1 MKNITP
7 ALLCLLFSVYSF
19 GQCDYTLKMMD
30 SVGDGW
36 TGNTMDVLVDGVVVL
51 DDVTLANG
59 SEELV
64 TFPVT
69 TDAEVTTLWNGGG
82 SFASD
87 ASYEILDSD
96 GTVVATGNY
105 VANVSS
111 GQCIAFCLVLEYCDS
126 VPSSNDDQ
134 GITQIILASTTF
146 ISGGDITYEDFTSP
160 TVDVAQAI
168 QTNLQITFA
177 TGYTYNTN
185 IWIDF
190 NNDSTFD
197 NATELVYVGES
208 TNANPTTLDASF
220 TIPNGTTNGVYN
232 MRIGTADSG
241 QSTPDPC
248 YNGSWGVTADM
259 TINVT
264 APPSCVPP
272 TDLAV
277 ALNSSDSATV
287 SWTTGGSETTW
298 EYVLQPQG
306 TGTPTAAGTSTSSNP
321 LALSGLSPF
330 TNYEVYLRADCGSSD
345 FSAWTGPV
353 NFYTGYCESIPS
365 SNDDQGITQ
374 IVLGSSTFTSGGDL
388 TYEDFTSPTVDV
400 SQAVQTNLQITFATG
415 YTYDANVWI
424 DFNND
429 LVFDNSTELLFSG
442 QSTNANPTTLDASFT
457 IPNGTANGLYN
468 MRIGTAWLGQ
478 NPPDPCYN
486 GSYGVTAD
494 MTINVTDPPSCIPP
508 SDLAVA
514 LNTSDSATV
523 SWTVGGTE
531 TAWEYVL
538 QPQGTGAPTTAGTPI
553 TENPLTISGLNSG
566 TAYEVFIRAD
576 CGAGD
581 FSPWT
586 GPVNFETG
594 PACGDIIYDSGGAS
608 GDYSNNELITTTVF
622 PDNPGDVVTFTFL
635 NFATESCCDGITV
648 YNGPDSSY
656 DPVDDEFRGT
666 EIPDPITSTD
676 PSGALTF
683 VFDSDGSVTSSGYE
697 ILISCGPPPTCLV
710 PTNLT
715 ATLNA
720 LGTTVNLSWNANNGE
735 TQWEYVLQPQGTG
748 IPTTAG
754 TPITT
759 NPLTISDLDWS
770 TDYEVYLRADCGA
783 GDFSSWT
790 SPAVFS
796 TPVQTNYTIDCD
808 AGEILDLN
816 YCYTSNDSTAWLF
829 TSSTA
834 FPIRIVFNSGNI
846 EAGFDD
852 ITIYD
857 GPDNTGTVLF
867 NNNDADIHDLT
878 GLEFQSTSTSMYI
891 EVDTDGSVSC
901 ESSTTYNPW
910 DFSVSCATCVT
921 QTVDFS
927 INGICSPYY
936 EFYVDANISDM
947 GDASS
952 IELADNFGSIQTAT
966 TTGIISFG
974 PYAANEE
981 IVITTVNAN
990 DASCFVES
998 DLLTFICPPPPN
1010 ECSIVYAGEDSSLC
1024 ADDGATTTLTANYHI
1039 LGQDTSAY
1047 EITSV
1052 GNCEFPSFIGGTPT
1066 SVETDDEWS
1075 DVIDIG
1081 FDFCFFGGTYN
1092 QLLIGSN
1099 GVISFDLSNSNGYN
1113 GWSYDPADTLPNSS
1127 NSSLSDANIFGV
1139 AHDIDPSV
1147 GGEINYM
1154 ILGSSPQRQFVV
1166 NYTEVPHFSAACN
1179 NLTSTSQII
1188 LYESSN
1194 VIDVNIIDKPICT
1207 TWNDGLAVV
1216 GIQNMDD
1223 TIAYTPTNR
1232 NMGAWEASNES
1243 WRFSPSLG
1251 NPNYVFEWYDG
1262 SALVGTE
1269 QTITVS
1275 PETTTTYTA
1284 AITYALCTGGTAT
1297 VTDSVIIEVAQNP
1310 VPIAV
1315 EEQISLCDGEEEAV
1329 LEVYVDDTQQVPEDI
1344 VYSWSYND
1352 IVYVS
1357 EVSEVDGGNIL
1368 TLGDGEFD
1376 LLTGNYI
1383 VTAYN
1388 TVTECASDTVISINR
1403 GTSPELEDGTSFS
1416 KCADGEVELY
1426 VNITNDPNMDNTYV
1440 YDWSINGVLVSEGD
1454 NSGTFTHG
1462 EAYGYDSVTVNVT
1475 DIDSN
1480 CSSQTTI
1487 TINPFMNENC
1497 VDIPQGISPNGD
1509 GLNDCLV
1516 LDHLEAQEDI
1526 IKAEVYN
1533 RYGTKVFELNDY
1545 IDQWCG
1551 QDASDGNINSNGL
1564 LPVGTYFYVIQYASD
1579 REPTISW
1586 IYLNY

>member
-1 MKNITP
+1 
-7 ALLCLLFSVYSF
+7 
-19 GQCDYTLKMMD
+19 MD
-30 SVGDGW
+30 SFGDGW
-36 TGNTMDVLVDGVVVL
+36 NGNSIDVLVDGVVVL
-51 DDVTLANG
+51 DDATLADG
-59 SEELV
+59 SEALV
-64 TFPVT
+64 TFQVNT
-69 TDAEVTTLWNGGG
+69 GAEVTTIWNGGG
-82 SFASD
+82 SFASEI
-87 ASYEILDSD
+87 SYEILDND
-96 GTVVATGNY
+96 GNLAATGNSA
-105 VANVSS
+105 ANVVS
-111 GQCIAFCLVLEYCDS
+111 GQCIAVCPVISCSYTLNLLDSWGDGWNGNSIDVLVDGVEALDN
-126 VPSSNDDQ
+126 VTLADGAQ
-134 GITQIILASTTF
+134 GTETFAVSEGADVTTVWN
-146 ISGGDITYEDFTSP
+146 GGGSWANEITYEILDTDG
-160 TVDVAQAI
+160 TVVGSGNSTTDIISGTITAVCPSCPAPGGLQASLSSSTEAVI
-168 QTNLQITFA
+168 SWTDTGAAAGYEIVVQIA
-177 TGYTYNTN
+177 GTG
-185 IWIDF
+185 
-190 NNDSTFD
+190 
-197 NATELVYVGES
+197 V
-208 TNANPTTLDASF
+208 PTTA
-220 TIPNGTTNGVYN
+220 
-232 MRIGTADSG
+232 
-241 QSTPDPC
+241 
-248 YNGSWGVTADM
+248 
-259 TINVT
+259 
-264 APPSCVPP
+264 
-272 TDLAV
+272 
-277 ALNSSDSATV
+277 
-287 SWTTGGSETTW
+287 
-298 EYVLQPQG
+298 
-306 TGTPTAAGTSTSSNP
+306 GTPTSSNP
-321 LALSGLSPF
+321 LTLTGLSSG
-330 TNYEVYLRADCGSSD
+330 TTYEVYLRADCGTAVLSSW
-345 FSAWTGPV
+345 SSPV
-353 NFYTGYCESIPS
+353 NFTTSPACGDIIYDSGGSTGDYSNNELITTTIFPENPGDIVTFTFNSFNIENNWDFLTVYDGPDNTFTEIGVFTGATIP
-365 SNDDQGITQ
+365 DPI
-374 IVLGSSTFTSGGDL
+374 SSTDPSGAL
-388 TYEDFTSPTVDV
+388 TF
-400 SQAVQTNLQITFATG
+400 
-415 YTYDANVWI
+415 
-424 DFNND
+424 
-429 LVFDNSTELLFSG
+429 VFDSDGSVTYPGYEILTSCGPPPTCLAPTDLIAALSG
-442 QSTNANPTTLDASFT
+442 
-457 IPNGTANGLYN
+457 
-468 MRIGTAWLGQ
+468 
-478 NPPDPCYN
+478 
-486 GSYGVTAD
+486 
-494 MTINVTDPPSCIPP
+494 
-508 SDLAVA
+508 
-514 LNTSDSATV
+514 SDSAVV
-523 SWTVGGTE
+523 SWTAGESE

-538 QPQGTGAPTTAGTPI
+538 QPQGTGAPTTAGTPT
-553 TENPLTISGLNSG
+553 TENPLTISGLSSG

-581 FSPWT
+581 FSAWT
-586 GPVNFETG
+586 GPANFATG
-594 PACGDIIYDSGGAS
+594 PACGDTIYDSGGAA

-635 NFATESCCDGITV
+635 SFTTESCCDGITV
-648 YNGPDSSY
+648 YNGPDTSF

-683 VFDSDGSVTSSGYE
+683 VFDSDGSVTSAGYE

-720 LGTTVNLSWNANNGE
+720 LGTDVTISWDANNGE

-759 NPLTISDLDWS
+759 NPLTISDLEWS
-770 TDYEVYLRADCGA
+770 TDYEIYLRADCGE
-783 GDFSSWT
+783 GDFSAWT

-816 YCYTSNDSTAWLF
+816 YCYTSNDTTAWLF

-834 FPIRIVFNSGNI
+834 FPIRIIFNSGNI

-867 NNNDADIHDLT
+867 NNNDADIHDFT
-878 GLEFQSTSTSMYI
+878 GLEFQSTSTSMYV
-891 EVDTDGSVSC
+891 EVDSDGVISC
-901 ESSTTYNPW
+901 ESSTTYSPW

-947 GDASS
+947 GDATS
-952 IELADNFGSIQTAT
+952 IELADNFGTTQTAT

-981 IVITTVNAN
+981 IIITAVNAN

-1024 ADDGATTTLTANYHI
+1024 ADDDATTTLTASYHI

-1052 GNCEFPSFIGGTPT
+1052 NNCEFPSFLGGTPT

-1099 GVISFDLSNSNGYN
+1099 GVVSFDLSNANGYN
-1113 GWSYDPADTLPNSS
+1113 GWRYDPGDTLPNSS

-1147 GGEINYM
+1147 GGEINFM
-1154 ILGSSPQRQFVV
+1154 ILGSAPQRQFVV
-1166 NYTEVPHFSAACN
+1166 NYTAVPLFSGACN
-1179 NLTSTSQII
+1179 ELTSTSQII

-1194 VIDVNIIDKPICT
+1194 VIDVNIIDKPICP

-1251 NPNYVFEWYDG
+1251 NPNYLFEWYDG

-1284 AITYALCTGGTAT
+1284 AITYDLCTGGTAT

-1315 EEQISLCDGEEEAV
+1315 EEQIALCDGEEQAE
-1329 LEVYVDDTQQVPEDI
+1329 LEVYVDDAQQIPEDI

-1352 IVYVS
+1352 VVYVS

-1368 TLGDGEFD
+1368 TLGDGEFEI
-1376 LLTGNYI
+1376 LTGDYI

-1388 TVTECASDTVISINR
+1388 TVTECASDTVISITR

-1416 KCADGEVELY
+1416 KCADGEVDLY
-1426 VNITNDPNMDNTYV
+1426 VNITNDPNMDSTYV

-1454 NSGTFTHG
+1454 TAGTFTHG

-1480 CSSQTTI
+1480 CSSLTTI

>member
-1 MKNITP
+1 MKNITT

-19 GQCDYTLKMMD
+19 SQCDYTLKMMD
-30 SVGDGW
+30 SFGDGW
-36 TGNTMDVLVDGVVVL
+36 NGNSIDVLVDGVVVL
-51 DDVTLANG
+51 DDATLADG
-59 SEELV
+59 SEALV
-64 TFPVT
+64 TFQVNT
-69 TDAEVTTLWNGGG
+69 GAEVTTIWNGGG
-82 SFASD
+82 SFASEI
-87 ASYEILDSD
+87 SYEILDND
-96 GTVVATGNY
+96 GNLAATGNSA
-105 VANVSS
+105 ANVVS
-111 GQCIAFCLVLEYCDS
+111 GQCIAVCPVISCSYTLNLLDSWGDGWNGNSIDVLVDGVEALDNVTLADGS
-126 VPSSNDDQ
+126 Q
-134 GITQIILASTTF
+134 GTETFAVSEGADVTTVWNGGGSFAGEVSYEILDTDGIVVGSGNSTTDI
-146 ISGGDITYEDFTSP
+146 ISGTITAVCPSCPAPGGLQASLSSGTEAVISWTDTGAAAGYEI
-160 TVDVAQAI
+160 VV
-168 QTNLQITFA
+168 QIA
-177 TGYTYNTN
+177 GTG
-185 IWIDF
+185 
-190 NNDSTFD
+190 
-197 NATELVYVGES
+197 V
-208 TNANPTTLDASF
+208 PTTA
-220 TIPNGTTNGVYN
+220 
-232 MRIGTADSG
+232 
-241 QSTPDPC
+241 
-248 YNGSWGVTADM
+248 
-259 TINVT
+259 
-264 APPSCVPP
+264 
-272 TDLAV
+272 
-277 ALNSSDSATV
+277 
-287 SWTTGGSETTW
+287 
-298 EYVLQPQG
+298 
-306 TGTPTAAGTSTSSNP
+306 GTPTSSNP
-321 LALSGLSPF
+321 LTITGLSSG
-330 TNYEVYLRADCGSSD
+330 TSYEVYLRADCGTAVLSSW
-345 FSAWTGPV
+345 SSPV
-353 NFYTGYCESIPS
+353 NFTTSPACGDIIYDSGGSTGDY
-365 SNDDQGITQ
+365 SNNELITTTIFPENPGD
-374 IVLGSSTFTSGGDL
+374 IVTFTFNSFNIENNWDFLTVYDGPDNTFTEIGVFTGTTIPDPITSTDPSGAL
-388 TYEDFTSPTVDV
+388 TF
-400 SQAVQTNLQITFATG
+400 
-415 YTYDANVWI
+415 
-424 DFNND
+424 
-429 LVFDNSTELLFSG
+429 VFDSDGSVTYPGYEILTSCGPPPTCLAPTDLIAALSG
-442 QSTNANPTTLDASFT
+442 
-457 IPNGTANGLYN
+457 
-468 MRIGTAWLGQ
+468 
-478 NPPDPCYN
+478 
-486 GSYGVTAD
+486 
-494 MTINVTDPPSCIPP
+494 
-508 SDLAVA
+508 
-514 LNTSDSATV
+514 SDSAVV
-523 SWTVGGTE
+523 SWTAGESE
-531 TAWEYVL
+531 TVWEYVL
-538 QPQGTGAPTTAGTPI
+538 QPQGTGAPTTAGTP
-553 TENPLTISGLNSG
+553 TTDNPLTLSGLSSG

-581 FSPWT
+581 FSAWT
-586 GPVNFETG
+586 GPANFATG
-594 PACGDIIYDSGGAS
+594 PACGDTIYDSGGAA

-635 NFATESCCDGITV
+635 SFATESCCDGITV
-648 YNGPDSSY
+648 YNGPDTSF

-683 VFDSDGSVTSSGYE
+683 VFDSDGSVTSAGYE

-720 LGTTVNLSWNANNGE
+720 LGTSVSLSWNANNGE

-770 TDYEVYLRADCGA
+770 TDYEVYLRADCGE
-783 GDFSSWT
+783 GDFSTWT

-816 YCYTSNDSTAWLF
+816 YCYTSNDTTAWLF

-834 FPIRIVFNSGNI
+834 FPIRIIFNSGNI

-878 GLEFQSTSTSMYI
+878 GLEFQSTSTSMYM
-891 EVDTDGSVSC
+891 EVDSDGSVSC
-901 ESSTTYNPW
+901 ESSTTFSPW

-927 INGICSPYY
+927 INGVCSPYY

-947 GDASS
+947 GDATS
-952 IELADNFGSIQTAT
+952 IELADNFGATQTVT
-966 TTGIISFG
+966 TTGIVNFG
-974 PYAANEE
+974 PYAANDE
-981 IVITTVNAN
+981 IIITAVNAN

-1024 ADDGATTTLTANYHI
+1024 SDDDATTTLTASYHI

-1052 GNCEFPSFIGGTPT
+1052 NNCEFPSFLGGTPT

-1081 FDFCFFGGTYN
+1081 FEFCFFGGTYN

-1099 GVISFDLSNSNGYN
+1099 GVVSFDLSNANGYN
-1113 GWSYDPADTLPNSS
+1113 GWSYDPGDTLPNSS
-1127 NSSLSDANIFGV
+1127 NSSLSDGNIFGV

-1147 GGEINYM
+1147 GGEINFM
-1154 ILGSSPQRQFVV
+1154 ILGSAPQRQFVV
-1166 NYTEVPHFSAACN
+1166 NYTAVPLFSGACN
-1179 NLTSTSQII
+1179 ELTSTSQII

-1194 VIDVNIIDKPICT
+1194 VIDVNIIDKPICP

-1251 NPNYVFEWYDG
+1251 NPNYLFEWYDG
-1262 SALVGTE
+1262 TALVGTE

-1284 AITYALCTGGTAT
+1284 AITYELCTGGTAT

-1310 VPIAV
+1310 VPVAI
-1315 EEQISLCDGEEEAV
+1315 EEQIALCDGEEQAV
-1329 LEVYVDDTQQVPEDI
+1329 LEVYVDDAQQIPEDI

-1352 IVYVS
+1352 VVYVS

-1376 LLTGNYI
+1376 LLTGDYI

-1416 KCADGEVELY
+1416 KCADGEVDLY

-1454 NSGTFTHG
+1454 TAGTFTHG

>member
-1 MKNITP
+1 
-7 ALLCLLFSVYSF
+7 
-19 GQCDYTLKMMD
+19 MD
-30 SVGDGW
+30 SFGDGW
-36 TGNTMDVLVDGVVVL
+36 NGNSIDVLVDGVVVL
-51 DDVTLANG
+51 DDATLADG
-59 SEELV
+59 SEALV
-64 TFPVT
+64 TFQVNT
-69 TDAEVTTLWNGGG
+69 GAEVTTIWNGGG
-82 SFASD
+82 SFASEI
-87 ASYEILDSD
+87 SYEILDND
-96 GTVVATGNY
+96 GNLAATGNSA
-105 VANVSS
+105 ANVVS
-111 GQCIAFCLVLEYCDS
+111 GQCIAVCPVISCSYTLNLLDSWGDGWNGNSIDVLVDGVEALDNVTLADGS
-126 VPSSNDDQ
+126 Q
-134 GITQIILASTTF
+134 GTETFAVSEGADITTVWN
-146 ISGGDITYEDFTSP
+146 GGGSWANEITYEILDTDG
-160 TVDVAQAI
+160 TVVGSGNSTTDIISGTITAVCPSCPAPGGLQASLSSSTEAVI
-168 QTNLQITFA
+168 SWTDTGAAAGYEIVVQIA
-177 TGYTYNTN
+177 GTG
-185 IWIDF
+185 
-190 NNDSTFD
+190 
-197 NATELVYVGES
+197 V
-208 TNANPTTLDASF
+208 PTTA
-220 TIPNGTTNGVYN
+220 
-232 MRIGTADSG
+232 
-241 QSTPDPC
+241 
-248 YNGSWGVTADM
+248 
-259 TINVT
+259 
-264 APPSCVPP
+264 
-272 TDLAV
+272 
-277 ALNSSDSATV
+277 
-287 SWTTGGSETTW
+287 
-298 EYVLQPQG
+298 
-306 TGTPTAAGTSTSSNP
+306 GTPTSSNP
-321 LALSGLSPF
+321 LTLTGLSSG
-330 TNYEVYLRADCGSSD
+330 TTYEVYLRADCGTAVLSSW
-345 FSAWTGPV
+345 SSPV
-353 NFYTGYCESIPS
+353 NFTTSPACGDIIYDSGGSTGDYSNNELITTTIFPENPGDIVTFTFNSFNIENNWDFLTVYDGPDNTFTEIGVFTGTTIP
-365 SNDDQGITQ
+365 DPI
-374 IVLGSSTFTSGGDL
+374 SSTDPSGAL
-388 TYEDFTSPTVDV
+388 TF
-400 SQAVQTNLQITFATG
+400 
-415 YTYDANVWI
+415 
-424 DFNND
+424 
-429 LVFDNSTELLFSG
+429 VFDSDGSVTYPGYEILTSCGPPPTCLAPTDLIAALSG
-442 QSTNANPTTLDASFT
+442 
-457 IPNGTANGLYN
+457 
-468 MRIGTAWLGQ
+468 
-478 NPPDPCYN
+478 
-486 GSYGVTAD
+486 
-494 MTINVTDPPSCIPP
+494 
-508 SDLAVA
+508 
-514 LNTSDSATV
+514 SDSSVV
-523 SWTVGGTE
+523 SWTAGESE

-538 QPQGTGAPTTAGTPI
+538 QPQGTGAPTTAGTPT
-553 TENPLTISGLNSG
+553 TENPLTLSGLSSG

-576 CGAGD
+576 CGEGD
-581 FSPWT
+581 FSAWT
-586 GPVNFETG
+586 GPANFATG
-594 PACGDIIYDSGGAS
+594 PACGDTIYDSGGAA

-635 NFATESCCDGITV
+635 SFATESCCDGITV
-648 YNGPDSSY
+648 YNGPDTSF

-683 VFDSDGSVTSSGYE
+683 VFDSDGSVTSAGYE

-720 LGTTVNLSWNANNGE
+720 LGTTVTLSWDANNGE

-770 TDYEVYLRADCGA
+770 TDYEIYLRADCGE
-783 GDFSSWT
+783 GDLSAWT

-816 YCYTSNDSTAWLF
+816 YCYTSNDTTAWLF

-834 FPIRIVFNSGNI
+834 FPIRIIFNSGNI
-846 EAGFDD
+846 EGGFDD

-878 GLEFQSTSTSMYI
+878 GLEFQSTSTSMYM
-891 EVDTDGSVSC
+891 EVDSDGVISC
-901 ESSTTYNPW
+901 ESSTTYSPW

-927 INGICSPYY
+927 INGVCSPYY

-947 GDASS
+947 GDATS
-952 IELADNFGSIQTAT
+952 IELADNFGATQTAT
-966 TTGIISFG
+966 TTGVVNFG

-981 IVITTVNAN
+981 IIITAVNAN

-1024 ADDGATTTLTANYHI
+1024 ADDDATTTLTASYHI

-1052 GNCEFPSFIGGTPT
+1052 NNCEFPSFLGGTPT

-1099 GVISFDLSNSNGYN
+1099 GVVSFDLSNANGYN
-1113 GWSYDPADTLPNSS
+1113 GWSYDPGDTLPNSS

-1147 GGEINYM
+1147 GGEINFM
-1154 ILGSSPQRQFVV
+1154 ILGSAPQRQFVV
-1166 NYTEVPHFSAACN
+1166 NYTAVPLFSGACN
-1179 NLTSTSQII
+1179 ELTSTSQII

-1194 VIDVNIIDKPICT
+1194 VIDVNIIDKPICP

-1251 NPNYVFEWYDG
+1251 NPNYLFEWYDG

-1284 AITYALCTGGTAT
+1284 AITYDLCTGGTAT

-1310 VPIAV
+1310 VPVAV
-1315 EEQISLCDGEEEAV
+1315 EEQIALCDGEEQAV
-1329 LEVYVDDTQQVPEDI
+1329 LEVYVDDAQQIPEDI

-1352 IVYVS
+1352 VVYVS

-1368 TLGDGEFD
+1368 TLGDGEFEI
-1376 LLTGNYI
+1376 LTGDYI

-1388 TVTECASDTVISINR
+1388 TVTECASDTVISITR

-1416 KCADGEVELY
+1416 KCADGEVDLY

-1454 NSGTFTHG
+1454 TAGTFTHG

-1545 IDQWCG
+1545 VDQWCG

>member
-1 MKNITP
+1 
-7 ALLCLLFSVYSF
+7 
-19 GQCDYTLKMMD
+19 MD
-30 SVGDGW
+30 SFGDGW
-36 TGNTMDVLVDGVVVL
+36 NGNSIDVLVDGVVVL
-51 DDVTLANG
+51 DDTTLADG
-59 SEELV
+59 SEALV
-64 TFPVT
+64 TFQVNT
-69 TDAEVTTLWNGGG
+69 GAEVTTIWNGGG
-82 SFASD
+82 SFASEI
-87 ASYEILDSD
+87 SYEILDND
-96 GTVVATGNY
+96 GNLAATGNSA
-105 VANVSS
+105 ANVVS
-111 GQCIAFCLVLEYCDS
+111 GQCIAVCPVISCSYTLNLLDSWGDGWNGNSIDVLVDGVEALDNVTLADGS
-126 VPSSNDDQ
+126 Q
-134 GITQIILASTTF
+134 GTETFAVSEGADITTVWN
-146 ISGGDITYEDFTSP
+146 GGGSWANEITYEILDTDG
-160 TVDVAQAI
+160 TVVGSGNSTTDIISGTITAVCPSCPAPGGLQASLSSSTEAVI
-168 QTNLQITFA
+168 SWTDTGAAAGYEIVVQIA
-177 TGYTYNTN
+177 GTG
-185 IWIDF
+185 
-190 NNDSTFD
+190 
-197 NATELVYVGES
+197 V
-208 TNANPTTLDASF
+208 PTTA
-220 TIPNGTTNGVYN
+220 
-232 MRIGTADSG
+232 
-241 QSTPDPC
+241 
-248 YNGSWGVTADM
+248 
-259 TINVT
+259 
-264 APPSCVPP
+264 
-272 TDLAV
+272 
-277 ALNSSDSATV
+277 
-287 SWTTGGSETTW
+287 
-298 EYVLQPQG
+298 
-306 TGTPTAAGTSTSSNP
+306 GTPTSSNP
-321 LALSGLSPF
+321 LTLTGLSSG
-330 TNYEVYLRADCGSSD
+330 TTYEVYLRADCGTAVLSSW
-345 FSAWTGPV
+345 SSPV
-353 NFYTGYCESIPS
+353 NFTTSPACGDIIYDSGGSTGDYSNNELITTTIFPENPGDIVTFTFNSFNIENNWDFLTVYDGPDNTFTEIGVFTGTTIP
-365 SNDDQGITQ
+365 DPI
-374 IVLGSSTFTSGGDL
+374 SSTDPSGAL
-388 TYEDFTSPTVDV
+388 TF
-400 SQAVQTNLQITFATG
+400 
-415 YTYDANVWI
+415 
-424 DFNND
+424 
-429 LVFDNSTELLFSG
+429 VFDSDGSVTYPGYEILTSCGPPPTCLAPTDLIAALSG
-442 QSTNANPTTLDASFT
+442 
-457 IPNGTANGLYN
+457 
-468 MRIGTAWLGQ
+468 
-478 NPPDPCYN
+478 
-486 GSYGVTAD
+486 
-494 MTINVTDPPSCIPP
+494 
-508 SDLAVA
+508 
-514 LNTSDSATV
+514 SDSAVV
-523 SWTVGGTE
+523 SWTAGESE

-538 QPQGTGAPTTAGTPI
+538 QPQGTGAPTTAGTPT
-553 TENPLTISGLNSG
+553 TENPLTLSGLSSG

-576 CGAGD
+576 CGEGD
-581 FSPWT
+581 FSAWT
-586 GPVNFETG
+586 GPANFATG
-594 PACGDIIYDSGGAS
+594 PACGDTIYDSGGAA

-635 NFATESCCDGITV
+635 SFATESCCDGITV
-648 YNGPDSSY
+648 YNGPDTSF

-683 VFDSDGSVTSSGYE
+683 VFDSDGSVTSAGYE

-720 LGTTVNLSWNANNGE
+720 LGTTVTLSWDANNGE

-759 NPLTISDLDWS
+759 NPLTISDLEWS
-770 TDYEVYLRADCGA
+770 TDYEIYLRADCGE
-783 GDFSSWT
+783 GDFSAWT

-816 YCYTSNDSTAWLF
+816 YCYTSNDTTAWLF

-834 FPIRIVFNSGNI
+834 FPIRIIFNSGNI
-846 EAGFDD
+846 EGGFDD

-878 GLEFQSTSTSMYI
+878 GLEFQSTSTSMYM
-891 EVDTDGSVSC
+891 EVDSDGVISC
-901 ESSTTYNPW
+901 ESSTTYSPW

-927 INGICSPYY
+927 INGVCSPYY

-947 GDASS
+947 GDATS
-952 IELADNFGSIQTAT
+952 IELADNFGATQTAT
-966 TTGIISFG
+966 TTGVVNFG

-981 IVITTVNAN
+981 IIITAVNAN

-1024 ADDGATTTLTANYHI
+1024 ADDDATTTLTASYHI

-1052 GNCEFPSFIGGTPT
+1052 NNCEFPSFLGGTPT

-1099 GVISFDLSNSNGYN
+1099 GVVSFDLSNANGYN
-1113 GWSYDPADTLPNSS
+1113 GWSYDPGDTLPNSS

-1147 GGEINYM
+1147 GGEINFM
-1154 ILGSSPQRQFVV
+1154 ILGSAPQRQFVV
-1166 NYTEVPHFSAACN
+1166 NYTAVPLFSGACN
-1179 NLTSTSQII
+1179 ELTSTSQII

-1194 VIDVNIIDKPICT
+1194 VIDVNIIDKPICP

-1251 NPNYVFEWYDG
+1251 NPNYLFEWYDG

-1284 AITYALCTGGTAT
+1284 AITYDLCTGGTAT

-1310 VPIAV
+1310 VPVAV
-1315 EEQISLCDGEEEAV
+1315 EEQIALCDGEEQAV
-1329 LEVYVDDTQQVPEDI
+1329 LEVYVDDAQQIPEDI

-1352 IVYVS
+1352 VVYVS

-1368 TLGDGEFD
+1368 TLGDGEFEI
-1376 LLTGNYI
+1376 LTGDYI

-1388 TVTECASDTVISINR
+1388 TVTECASDTVISITR

-1416 KCADGEVELY
+1416 KCADGEVDLY

-1454 NSGTFTHG
+1454 TAGTFTHG

-1545 IDQWCG
+1545 VDQWCG

>member
-1 MKNITP
+1 MYFIENKSILSISIKSRKQTVSILLNLDNKLTNLKMKNITT

-30 SVGDGW
+30 SFGDGW
-36 TGNTMDVLVDGVVVL
+36 NGNSIDVLVDGVVVL
-51 DDVTLANG
+51 DDTTLADG
-59 SEELV
+59 SEALV
-64 TFPVT
+64 TFQVNT
-69 TDAEVTTLWNGGG
+69 GAEVTTIWNGGG
-82 SFASD
+82 SFASEI
-87 ASYEILDSD
+87 SYEILDND
-96 GTVVATGNY
+96 GNLAATGNSA
-105 VANVSS
+105 ANVVS
-111 GQCIAFCLVLEYCDS
+111 GQCIAVCPVISCSYTLNLLDSWGDGWNGNSIDVLVDGVEALDNVTLADGS
-126 VPSSNDDQ
+126 Q
-134 GITQIILASTTF
+134 GTETFAVSEGADITTVWN
-146 ISGGDITYEDFTSP
+146 GGGSWANEITYEILDTDG
-160 TVDVAQAI
+160 TVVGSGNSTTDIISGTITAVCPSCPAPGGLQASLSSSTEAVI
-168 QTNLQITFA
+168 SWTDTGAAAGYEIVVQIA
-177 TGYTYNTN
+177 GTG
-185 IWIDF
+185 
-190 NNDSTFD
+190 
-197 NATELVYVGES
+197 V
-208 TNANPTTLDASF
+208 PTTA
-220 TIPNGTTNGVYN
+220 
-232 MRIGTADSG
+232 
-241 QSTPDPC
+241 
-248 YNGSWGVTADM
+248 
-259 TINVT
+259 
-264 APPSCVPP
+264 
-272 TDLAV
+272 
-277 ALNSSDSATV
+277 
-287 SWTTGGSETTW
+287 
-298 EYVLQPQG
+298 
-306 TGTPTAAGTSTSSNP
+306 GTPTSSNP
-321 LALSGLSPF
+321 LTLTGLSSG
-330 TNYEVYLRADCGSSD
+330 TTYEVYLRADCGTAVLSSW
-345 FSAWTGPV
+345 SSPV
-353 NFYTGYCESIPS
+353 NFTTSPACGDIIYDSGGSTGDYSNNELITTTIFPENPGDIVTFTFNSFNIENNWDFLTVYDGPDNTFTEIGVFTGTTIP
-365 SNDDQGITQ
+365 DPI
-374 IVLGSSTFTSGGDL
+374 SSTDPSGAL
-388 TYEDFTSPTVDV
+388 TF
-400 SQAVQTNLQITFATG
+400 
-415 YTYDANVWI
+415 
-424 DFNND
+424 
-429 LVFDNSTELLFSG
+429 VFDSDGSVTYPGYEILTSCGPPPTCLAPTDLIAALSG
-442 QSTNANPTTLDASFT
+442 
-457 IPNGTANGLYN
+457 
-468 MRIGTAWLGQ
+468 
-478 NPPDPCYN
+478 
-486 GSYGVTAD
+486 
-494 MTINVTDPPSCIPP
+494 
-508 SDLAVA
+508 
-514 LNTSDSATV
+514 SDSSVV
-523 SWTVGGTE
+523 SWTAGESE

-538 QPQGTGAPTTAGTPI
+538 QPQGTGAPTTAGTPT
-553 TENPLTISGLNSG
+553 TENPLTLSGLSSG

-576 CGAGD
+576 CGEGD
-581 FSPWT
+581 FSAWT
-586 GPVNFETG
+586 GPANFATG
-594 PACGDIIYDSGGAS
+594 PACGDTIYDSGGAA

-635 NFATESCCDGITV
+635 SFATESCCDGITV
-648 YNGPDSSY
+648 YNGPDTSF

-683 VFDSDGSVTSSGYE
+683 VFDSDGSVTSAGYE

-720 LGTTVNLSWNANNGE
+720 LGTAVTLSWDANNGE
-735 TQWEYVLQPQGTG
+735 TQWEYVIQPQGTG

-759 NPLTISDLDWS
+759 NPLTISDLEWS
-770 TDYEVYLRADCGA
+770 TDYEIYLRADCGE
-783 GDFSSWT
+783 GDFSAWT

-816 YCYTSNDSTAWLF
+816 YCYTSNDTTAWLF

-834 FPIRIVFNSGNI
+834 FPIRIIFNSGNI

-867 NNNDADIHDLT
+867 NNNDADIHDFT
-878 GLEFQSTSTSMYI
+878 GLEFQSTSTSMYV
-891 EVDTDGSVSC
+891 EVDSDGVISC
-901 ESSTTYNPW
+901 ESSTTYSPW

-927 INGICSPYY
+927 INGVCSPYY

-947 GDASS
+947 GDATS
-952 IELADNFGSIQTAT
+952 IELADNFGATQTAT
-966 TTGIISFG
+966 TTGVVNFG

-981 IVITTVNAN
+981 IIITAVNAN

-1024 ADDGATTTLTANYHI
+1024 ADDDATTTLTASYHI

-1052 GNCEFPSFIGGTPT
+1052 NNCEFPSFLGGTPT

-1099 GVISFDLSNSNGYN
+1099 GVVSFDLSNANGYN
-1113 GWSYDPADTLPNSS
+1113 GWSYDPGDTLPNSS

-1147 GGEINYM
+1147 GGEINFM
-1154 ILGSSPQRQFVV
+1154 ILGSAPQRQFVV
-1166 NYTEVPHFSAACN
+1166 NYTAVPLFSGACN
-1179 NLTSTSQII
+1179 ELTSTSQII

-1194 VIDVNIIDKPICT
+1194 VIDVNIIDKPICP

-1251 NPNYVFEWYDG
+1251 NPNYLFEWYDG

-1284 AITYALCTGGTAT
+1284 AITYDLCTGGTAT

-1310 VPIAV
+1310 VPVAV
-1315 EEQISLCDGEEEAV
+1315 EEQIALCDGEEQAV
-1329 LEVYVDDTQQVPEDI
+1329 LEVYVDDAQQIPEDI

-1352 IVYVS
+1352 VVYVS

-1368 TLGDGEFD
+1368 TLGDGEFEI
-1376 LLTGNYI
+1376 LTGDYI

-1388 TVTECASDTVISINR
+1388 TVTECASDTVISITR

-1416 KCADGEVELY
+1416 KCADGEVDLY

-1454 NSGTFTHG
+1454 TAGTFTHG

>member
-1 MKNITP
+1 
-7 ALLCLLFSVYSF
+7 
-19 GQCDYTLKMMD
+19 MD
-30 SVGDGW
+30 SFGDGW
-36 TGNTMDVLVDGVVVL
+36 NGNSIDVLVDGVVVL
-51 DDVTLANG
+51 DDATLADG
-59 SEELV
+59 SEALV
-64 TFPVT
+64 TFQVNT
-69 TDAEVTTLWNGGG
+69 GAEVTTIWNGGG
-82 SFASD
+82 SFASEI
-87 ASYEILDSD
+87 SYEILDND
-96 GTVVATGNY
+96 GNLAATGNSA
-105 VANVSS
+105 ANVVS
-111 GQCIAFCLVLEYCDS
+111 GQCIAVCPVISCSYTLNLLDSWGDGWNGNSIDVLVDGVEALDN
-126 VPSSNDDQ
+126 VTLADGAQ
-134 GITQIILASTTF
+134 GTETFAVSEGADVTTVWN
-146 ISGGDITYEDFTSP
+146 GGGSWANEITYEILDTDGAVVGSGNSTTDIISGTITAVCP
-160 TVDVAQAI
+160 SCPAPAGLQASLSSSTEAVI
-168 QTNLQITFA
+168 SWTETGAAAGYEIVLQIA
-177 TGYTYNTN
+177 GTG
-185 IWIDF
+185 
-190 NNDSTFD
+190 
-197 NATELVYVGES
+197 V
-208 TNANPTTLDASF
+208 PTTA
-220 TIPNGTTNGVYN
+220 
-232 MRIGTADSG
+232 
-241 QSTPDPC
+241 
-248 YNGSWGVTADM
+248 
-259 TINVT
+259 
-264 APPSCVPP
+264 
-272 TDLAV
+272 
-277 ALNSSDSATV
+277 
-287 SWTTGGSETTW
+287 
-298 EYVLQPQG
+298 
-306 TGTPTAAGTSTSSNP
+306 GTPTSSNP
-321 LALSGLSPF
+321 LTLTGLSSG
-330 TNYEVYLRADCGSSD
+330 TTYEVYLRADCGTAVLSSW
-345 FSAWTGPV
+345 SSPV
-353 NFYTGYCESIPS
+353 NFTTSPACGDIIYDSGGSTGDYSNNELITTTIFPENPGDIVTFTFNSFNIENNWDFLTVYDGPDNTFTEIGVFTGATIP
-365 SNDDQGITQ
+365 DPI
-374 IVLGSSTFTSGGDL
+374 SSTDPSGAL
-388 TYEDFTSPTVDV
+388 TF
-400 SQAVQTNLQITFATG
+400 
-415 YTYDANVWI
+415 
-424 DFNND
+424 
-429 LVFDNSTELLFSG
+429 VFDSDGSVTYPGYEILTSCGPPPTCLAPTDLIAALSG
-442 QSTNANPTTLDASFT
+442 
-457 IPNGTANGLYN
+457 
-468 MRIGTAWLGQ
+468 
-478 NPPDPCYN
+478 
-486 GSYGVTAD
+486 
-494 MTINVTDPPSCIPP
+494 
-508 SDLAVA
+508 
-514 LNTSDSATV
+514 SDSAVV
-523 SWTVGGTE
+523 SWTAGESE

-538 QPQGTGAPTTAGTPI
+538 QPQGTGAPTTAGTPT
-553 TENPLTISGLNSG
+553 TENPLTLSGLSSG

-581 FSPWT
+581 FSAWT
-586 GPVNFETG
+586 GPANFATG
-594 PACGDIIYDSGGAS
+594 PACGDTIYDSGGAA

-635 NFATESCCDGITV
+635 SFTTESCCDGITV
-648 YNGPDSSY
+648 YNGPDTSF

-683 VFDSDGSVTSSGYE
+683 VFDSDGSVTSAGYE

-720 LGTTVNLSWNANNGE
+720 LGTAVSLSWNANNGE

-759 NPLTISDLDWS
+759 NPLTISDLEWS
-770 TDYEVYLRADCGA
+770 TDYEVYLRADCGE
-783 GDFSSWT
+783 GDFSAWT

-816 YCYTSNDSTAWLF
+816 YCYTSNDTTAWLF

-834 FPIRIVFNSGNI
+834 FPIRIIFNSGNI

-878 GLEFQSTSTSMYI
+878 GLEFQSTSTSMYM
-891 EVDTDGSVSC
+891 EVDSDGVISC
-901 ESSTTYNPW
+901 ESSTTYSPW

-921 QTVDFS
+921 QTVDFA
-927 INGICSPYY
+927 INGVCSPYY

-947 GDASS
+947 GDATS
-952 IELADNFGSIQTAT
+952 IELADNFGTTQTAT
-966 TTGIISFG
+966 TTGIITFG

-981 IVITTVNAN
+981 IVINAVNAN
-990 DASCFVES
+990 DASCSVES

-1024 ADDGATTTLTANYHI
+1024 ADDDATTTLTASYHI

-1052 GNCEFPSFIGGTPT
+1052 NNCEFPSFLGGTPT

-1081 FDFCFFGGTYN
+1081 FEFCFFGGTYN

-1099 GVISFDLSNSNGYN
+1099 GVVSFDLSNANGYN
-1113 GWSYDPADTLPNSS
+1113 GWSYDPGDTLPNSS

-1147 GGEINYM
+1147 GGEINFM
-1154 ILGSSPQRQFVV
+1154 ILGSAPQRQFVV
-1166 NYTEVPHFSAACN
+1166 NYTAVPLFSGTCN
-1179 NLTSTSQII
+1179 ELTSTSQII

-1194 VIDVNIIDKPICT
+1194 VIDVNIIDKPICP

-1223 TIAYTPTNR
+1223 TIAYTPTDR
-1232 NMGAWEASNES
+1232 NMGAWEASEES

-1251 NPNYVFEWYDG
+1251 NPNYLFEWYDG

-1284 AITYALCTGGTAT
+1284 AITYDLCTGGTAT

-1315 EEQISLCDGEEEAV
+1315 EDQIALCDGEEQAV
-1329 LEVYVDDTQQVPEDI
+1329 LEVYVDDAQQIPENI

-1352 IVYVS
+1352 VVYVS

-1376 LLTGNYI
+1376 LLIGDYI

-1388 TVTECASDTVISINR
+1388 TVTECASDTVISITR

-1416 KCADGEVELY
+1416 KCADGEVDLY

-1454 NSGTFTHG
+1454 TAGTFTHG

-1480 CSSQTTI
+1480 CSSETTI

-1533 RYGTKVFELNDY
+1533 RYGVKVFELNDY

>member
-1 MKNITP
+1 MYFIENKSILSISIKSRKQTVSILLNLDNKLTNLKMKNITT

-30 SVGDGW
+30 SFGDGW
-36 TGNTMDVLVDGVVVL
+36 NGNSIDVLVDGVVVL
-51 DDVTLANG
+51 DDTTLADG
-59 SEELV
+59 SEALV
-64 TFPVT
+64 TFQVNT
-69 TDAEVTTLWNGGG
+69 GAEVTTIWNGGG
-82 SFASD
+82 SFASEI
-87 ASYEILDSD
+87 SYEILDND
-96 GTVVATGNY
+96 GNLAATGNSA
-105 VANVSS
+105 ANVVS
-111 GQCIAFCLVLEYCDS
+111 GQCIAVCPVISCSYTLNLLDSWGDGWNGNSIDVLVDGVEALDNVTLADGS
-126 VPSSNDDQ
+126 Q
-134 GITQIILASTTF
+134 GTETFAVSEGADITTVWN
-146 ISGGDITYEDFTSP
+146 GGGSWANEITYEILDTDG
-160 TVDVAQAI
+160 TVVGSGNSTTDIISGTITAVCPSCPAPGGLQASLSSSTEAVI
-168 QTNLQITFA
+168 SWTDTGAAAGYEIVVQIA
-177 TGYTYNTN
+177 GTG
-185 IWIDF
+185 
-190 NNDSTFD
+190 
-197 NATELVYVGES
+197 V
-208 TNANPTTLDASF
+208 PTTA
-220 TIPNGTTNGVYN
+220 
-232 MRIGTADSG
+232 
-241 QSTPDPC
+241 
-248 YNGSWGVTADM
+248 
-259 TINVT
+259 
-264 APPSCVPP
+264 
-272 TDLAV
+272 
-277 ALNSSDSATV
+277 
-287 SWTTGGSETTW
+287 
-298 EYVLQPQG
+298 
-306 TGTPTAAGTSTSSNP
+306 GTPTSSNP
-321 LALSGLSPF
+321 LTLTGLSSG
-330 TNYEVYLRADCGSSD
+330 TTYEVYLRADCGTAVLSSW
-345 FSAWTGPV
+345 SSPV
-353 NFYTGYCESIPS
+353 NFTTSPACGDIIYDSGGSTGDYSNNELITTTIFPENPGDIVTFTFNSFNIENNWDFLTVYDGPDNTFTEIGVFTGTTIP
-365 SNDDQGITQ
+365 DPI
-374 IVLGSSTFTSGGDL
+374 SSTDPSGAL
-388 TYEDFTSPTVDV
+388 TF
-400 SQAVQTNLQITFATG
+400 
-415 YTYDANVWI
+415 
-424 DFNND
+424 
-429 LVFDNSTELLFSG
+429 VFDSDGSVTYPGYEILTSCGPPPTCLAPTDLIAALSG
-442 QSTNANPTTLDASFT
+442 
-457 IPNGTANGLYN
+457 
-468 MRIGTAWLGQ
+468 
-478 NPPDPCYN
+478 
-486 GSYGVTAD
+486 
-494 MTINVTDPPSCIPP
+494 
-508 SDLAVA
+508 
-514 LNTSDSATV
+514 SDSSVV
-523 SWTVGGTE
+523 SWTAGESE

-538 QPQGTGAPTTAGTPI
+538 QPQGTGAPTTAGTPT
-553 TENPLTISGLNSG
+553 TENPLTLSGLSSG

-576 CGAGD
+576 CGEGD
-581 FSPWT
+581 FSAWT
-586 GPVNFETG
+586 GPANFATG
-594 PACGDIIYDSGGAS
+594 PACGDTIYDSGGAA

-635 NFATESCCDGITV
+635 SFATESCCDGITV
-648 YNGPDSSY
+648 YNGPDTSF

-683 VFDSDGSVTSSGYE
+683 VFDSDGSVTSAGYE

-720 LGTTVNLSWNANNGE
+720 LGTTVTLSWDANNGE

-770 TDYEVYLRADCGA
+770 TDYEIYLRADCGE
-783 GDFSSWT
+783 GDLSAWT

-816 YCYTSNDSTAWLF
+816 YCYTSNDTTAWLF

-834 FPIRIVFNSGNI
+834 FPIRIIFNSGNI
-846 EAGFDD
+846 EGGFDD

-878 GLEFQSTSTSMYI
+878 GLEFQSTSTSMYM
-891 EVDTDGSVSC
+891 EVDSDGVISC
-901 ESSTTYNPW
+901 ESSTTYSPW

-927 INGICSPYY
+927 INGVCSPYY

-947 GDASS
+947 GDATS
-952 IELADNFGSIQTAT
+952 IELADNFGATQTAT
-966 TTGIISFG
+966 TTGVVNFG

-981 IVITTVNAN
+981 IIITAVNAN

-1024 ADDGATTTLTANYHI
+1024 ADDDATTTLTASYHI

-1052 GNCEFPSFIGGTPT
+1052 NNCEFPSFLGGTPT

-1099 GVISFDLSNSNGYN
+1099 GVVSFDLSNANGYN
-1113 GWSYDPADTLPNSS
+1113 GWSYDPGDTLPNSS

-1147 GGEINYM
+1147 GGEINFM
-1154 ILGSSPQRQFVV
+1154 ILGSAPQRQFVV
-1166 NYTEVPHFSAACN
+1166 NYTAVPLFSGACN
-1179 NLTSTSQII
+1179 ELTSTSQII

-1194 VIDVNIIDKPICT
+1194 VIDVNIIDKPICP

-1284 AITYALCTGGTAT
+1284 AITYDLCTGGTAT

-1310 VPIAV
+1310 VPVAV
-1315 EEQISLCDGEEEAV
+1315 EEQIALCDGEEQAV
-1329 LEVYVDDTQQVPEDI
+1329 LEVYVDDAQQIPEDI

-1352 IVYVS
+1352 VVYVS

-1368 TLGDGEFD
+1368 TLGDGEFEI
-1376 LLTGNYI
+1376 LTGDYI

-1388 TVTECASDTVISINR
+1388 TVTECASDTVISITR

-1416 KCADGEVELY
+1416 KCADGEVDLY

-1454 NSGTFTHG
+1454 TAGTFTHG

>member
-1 MKNITP
+1 
-7 ALLCLLFSVYSF
+7 
-19 GQCDYTLKMMD
+19 MD
-30 SVGDGW
+30 SFGDGW
-36 TGNTMDVLVDGVVVL
+36 NGNSIDVLVDGVVVL
-51 DDVTLANG
+51 DDATLADG
-59 SEELV
+59 SEALV
-64 TFPVT
+64 TFQVNT
-69 TDAEVTTLWNGGG
+69 GAEVTTIWNGGG
-82 SFASD
+82 SFASEI
-87 ASYEILDSD
+87 SYEILDND
-96 GTVVATGNY
+96 GNLAATGNSA
-105 VANVSS
+105 ANVVSE
-111 GQCIAFCLVLEYCDS
+111 QCIAVCPVISCSYTLNLLDSWGDGWNGNSIDVLVDGVEALDN
-126 VPSSNDDQ
+126 VTLADGAQ
-134 GITQIILASTTF
+134 GTETFAVSEGADVTTVWNGGGSFAGEVSYEILDTDGIVVGSGNSTTDI
-146 ISGGDITYEDFTSP
+146 ISGTITAVCPSCPAPGGLQASLSSGTEAVISWTDTGAAAGYEI
-160 TVDVAQAI
+160 VV
-168 QTNLQITFA
+168 QIA
-177 TGYTYNTN
+177 GTG
-185 IWIDF
+185 
-190 NNDSTFD
+190 
-197 NATELVYVGES
+197 V
-208 TNANPTTLDASF
+208 PTTA
-220 TIPNGTTNGVYN
+220 
-232 MRIGTADSG
+232 
-241 QSTPDPC
+241 
-248 YNGSWGVTADM
+248 
-259 TINVT
+259 
-264 APPSCVPP
+264 
-272 TDLAV
+272 
-277 ALNSSDSATV
+277 
-287 SWTTGGSETTW
+287 
-298 EYVLQPQG
+298 
-306 TGTPTAAGTSTSSNP
+306 GTPTSSNP
-321 LALSGLSPF
+321 LTLTGLSSG
-330 TNYEVYLRADCGSSD
+330 TTYEVYLRADCGTAVLSSW
-345 FSAWTGPV
+345 SSPV
-353 NFYTGYCESIPS
+353 NFTTSPACGDIIYDSGGSTGDYSNNELITTTIFPENPGDIVTFTFNSFNIENNWDFLTVYDGPDNTFTEIGVFTGATIP
-365 SNDDQGITQ
+365 DPI
-374 IVLGSSTFTSGGDL
+374 SSTDPSGAL
-388 TYEDFTSPTVDV
+388 TF
-400 SQAVQTNLQITFATG
+400 
-415 YTYDANVWI
+415 
-424 DFNND
+424 
-429 LVFDNSTELLFSG
+429 VFDSDGSVTYPGYEILTSCGPPPTCLAPTDLIAALSG
-442 QSTNANPTTLDASFT
+442 
-457 IPNGTANGLYN
+457 
-468 MRIGTAWLGQ
+468 
-478 NPPDPCYN
+478 
-486 GSYGVTAD
+486 
-494 MTINVTDPPSCIPP
+494 
-508 SDLAVA
+508 
-514 LNTSDSATV
+514 SDSAVV
-523 SWTVGGTE
+523 SWTAGESE

-538 QPQGTGAPTTAGTPI
+538 QPQGTGAPTTAGTPT
-553 TENPLTISGLNSG
+553 TENPLTLSGLSSG

-581 FSPWT
+581 FSAWT
-586 GPVNFETG
+586 GPANFATG
-594 PACGDIIYDSGGAS
+594 PACGDTIYDSGGAA

-635 NFATESCCDGITV
+635 SFTTESCCDGITV
-648 YNGPDSSY
+648 YNGPDTSF

-683 VFDSDGSVTSSGYE
+683 VFDSDGSVTSAGYE
-697 ILISCGPPPTCLV
+697 ILVSCGPPPSCLV

-715 ATLNA
+715 ATLDA
-720 LGTTVNLSWNANNGE
+720 LATTVTISWDANNGE

-748 IPTTAG
+748 IPTAAG

-759 NPLTISDLDWS
+759 NPLTLSDLDWE
-770 TDYEVYLRADCGA
+770 TDYEVYLRADCGE
-783 GDFSSWT
+783 GDFSVWT

-808 AGEILDLN
+808 AGQVLDLN
-816 YCYTSNDSTAWLF
+816 YCYTNNDTIAWLF

-834 FPIRIVFNSGNI
+834 FPIKIDFNSGNL
-846 EAGFDD
+846 EACCDE

-867 NNNDADIHDLT
+867 NNDDADIHDLT

-901 ESSTTYNPW
+901 ESSTTYSPW

-927 INGICSPYY
+927 INGVCSPYY

-947 GDASS
+947 GDATS
-952 IELADNFGSIQTAT
+952 IDLVDNFGTTQIASSI
-966 TTGIISFG
+966 GIVSFG

-981 IVITTVNAN
+981 IIITAVNSN
-990 DASCFVES
+990 DASCSVES

-1024 ADDGATTTLTANYHI
+1024 ADDDASTTLTATYHI

-1052 GNCEFPSFIGGTPT
+1052 NNCEFPSFLGGTPT

-1099 GVISFDLSNSNGYN
+1099 GVVSFDLSNANGYN
-1113 GWSYDPADTLPNSS
+1113 GWSYDPVDILPNSS
-1127 NSSLSDANIFGV
+1127 NTSLSDANIFGV

-1147 GGEINYM
+1147 GGEINFM

-1166 NYTEVPHFSAACN
+1166 NYTDVPHFSGDCN
-1179 NLTSTSQII
+1179 ILTSTSQII

-1194 VIDVNIIDKPICT
+1194 VIDINIIDKPICA

-1223 TIAYTPTNR
+1223 TIAYTPTDR
-1232 NMGAWEASNES
+1232 NTGAWEANNES
-1243 WRFSPSLG
+1243 WRFSPSVG
-1251 NPNYVFEWYDG
+1251 TPNYLFEWYDG
-1262 SALVGTE
+1262 SNLVGTE

-1275 PETTTTYTA
+1275 PEATTTYTA
-1284 AITYALCTGGTAT
+1284 AITYDLCTGGTAT
-1297 VTDSVIIEVAQNP
+1297 VTDSVIVEVAQNP
-1310 VPIAV
+1310 VPVAV
-1315 EEQISLCDGEEEAV
+1315 EDQIALCDGEEQAV
-1329 LEVYVDDTQQVPEDI
+1329 LEVYVDDAQQVPENI

-1352 IVYVS
+1352 VLYVS
-1357 EVSEVDGGNIL
+1357 EVSEADGGNIL
-1368 TLGDGEFD
+1368 TLGGGEFD
-1376 LLTGNYI
+1376 LLTGDYI

-1388 TVTECASDTVISINR
+1388 TVTDCASDTVISITR
-1403 GTSPELEDGTSFS
+1403 GTYPELEDDTSFY
-1416 KCADGEVELY
+1416 KCSDGEVDLY

-1454 NSGTFTHG
+1454 TTGTFTHG
-1462 EAYGYDSVTVNVT
+1462 EVHGYDSVLVVVT
-1475 DIDSN
+1475 DINSN
-1480 CSSQTTI
+1480 CSSETTI
-1487 TINPFMNENC
+1487 TVNPFMNENC

>member
-1 MKNITP
+1 
-7 ALLCLLFSVYSF
+7 
-19 GQCDYTLKMMD
+19 MMD
-30 SVGDGW
+30 SFGDGW
-36 TGNTMDVLVDGVVVL
+36 NGNSIDVLVDGVVVL
-51 DDVTLANG
+51 DDATLADG
-59 SEELV
+59 SEALV
-64 TFPVT
+64 TFQVNT
-69 TDAEVTTLWNGGG
+69 GAEVTTIWNGGG
-82 SFASD
+82 SFASEI
-87 ASYEILDSD
+87 SYEILDND
-96 GTVVATGNY
+96 GNLAATGNSA
-105 VANVSS
+105 ANVVS
-111 GQCIAFCLVLEYCDS
+111 GQCIAVCPVISCSYTLNLLDSWGDGWNGNSIDVLVDGVEALDNVTLADGS
-126 VPSSNDDQ
+126 Q
-134 GITQIILASTTF
+134 GTETFAVSEGADVTTVWN
-146 ISGGDITYEDFTSP
+146 GGGSWANEITYEILDTDG
-160 TVDVAQAI
+160 TVVGSGNSTTDIISGTITAVCPSCPAPGGLQASLSSSTEAVI
-168 QTNLQITFA
+168 SWTDTGAAAGYEIVVQIA
-177 TGYTYNTN
+177 GTG
-185 IWIDF
+185 
-190 NNDSTFD
+190 
-197 NATELVYVGES
+197 V
-208 TNANPTTLDASF
+208 PTTA
-220 TIPNGTTNGVYN
+220 
-232 MRIGTADSG
+232 
-241 QSTPDPC
+241 
-248 YNGSWGVTADM
+248 
-259 TINVT
+259 
-264 APPSCVPP
+264 
-272 TDLAV
+272 
-277 ALNSSDSATV
+277 
-287 SWTTGGSETTW
+287 
-298 EYVLQPQG
+298 
-306 TGTPTAAGTSTSSNP
+306 GTPTSSNP
-321 LALSGLSPF
+321 LTLTGLSSG
-330 TNYEVYLRADCGSSD
+330 TTYEVYLRADCGTAVLSSW
-345 FSAWTGPV
+345 SSPV
-353 NFYTGYCESIPS
+353 NFTTSPACGDIIYDSGGSTGDYSNNELITTTIFPENPGDIVTFTFNSFNIENNWDFLTVYDGPDNTFTEIGVFTGTTIP
-365 SNDDQGITQ
+365 DPI
-374 IVLGSSTFTSGGDL
+374 SSTDPSGAL
-388 TYEDFTSPTVDV
+388 TF
-400 SQAVQTNLQITFATG
+400 
-415 YTYDANVWI
+415 
-424 DFNND
+424 
-429 LVFDNSTELLFSG
+429 VFDSDGSVTYPGYEILTSCGPPPTCLAPTDLIAALSG
-442 QSTNANPTTLDASFT
+442 
-457 IPNGTANGLYN
+457 
-468 MRIGTAWLGQ
+468 
-478 NPPDPCYN
+478 
-486 GSYGVTAD
+486 
-494 MTINVTDPPSCIPP
+494 
-508 SDLAVA
+508 
-514 LNTSDSATV
+514 SDSAVV
-523 SWTVGGTE
+523 SWTAGESE

-538 QPQGTGAPTTAGTPI
+538 QPQGTGAPTTAGTPT
-553 TENPLTISGLNSG
+553 TENPLTLSGLSSG

-576 CGAGD
+576 CGEGD
-581 FSPWT
+581 FSAWT
-586 GPVNFETG
+586 GPANFATG
-594 PACGDIIYDSGGAS
+594 PACGDTIYDSGGAA

-635 NFATESCCDGITV
+635 SFATESCCDGITV
-648 YNGPDSSY
+648 YNGPDTSF

-683 VFDSDGSVTSSGYE
+683 VFDSDGSVTSAGYE

-720 LGTTVNLSWNANNGE
+720 LGTAVTLSWDANNGE
-735 TQWEYVLQPQGTG
+735 TQWEYVIQPQGTG

-770 TDYEVYLRADCGA
+770 TDYEIYLRADCGE
-783 GDFSSWT
+783 GDLSAWT

-816 YCYTSNDSTAWLF
+816 YCYTSNDTTAWLF

-834 FPIRIVFNSGNI
+834 FPIRIIFNSGNI
-846 EAGFDD
+846 EAGYDD

-878 GLEFQSTSTSMYI
+878 GLEFQSTSTSMYM
-891 EVDTDGSVSC
+891 EVDSDGVISC
-901 ESSTTYNPW
+901 ESSTTYSPW

-927 INGICSPYY
+927 INGVCSPYY

-947 GDASS
+947 GDATS
-952 IELADNFGSIQTAT
+952 IELSDNFGATQTAT
-966 TTGIISFG
+966 TTGVVNFG

-981 IVITTVNAN
+981 IIITAVNAN

-1024 ADDGATTTLTANYHI
+1024 ADDDATTTLTASYHI

-1052 GNCEFPSFIGGTPT
+1052 NNCEFPSFLGGTPT

-1099 GVISFDLSNSNGYN
+1099 GVVSFDLSNANGYN
-1113 GWSYDPADTLPNSS
+1113 GWSYDPGDTLPNSS

-1147 GGEINYM
+1147 GGEINFM
-1154 ILGSSPQRQFVV
+1154 ILGSAPQRQFVV
-1166 NYTEVPHFSAACN
+1166 NYTAVPLFSGACN
-1179 NLTSTSQII
+1179 ELTSTSQII

-1194 VIDVNIIDKPICT
+1194 VIDVNIIDKPICP

-1251 NPNYVFEWYDG
+1251 NPNYLFEWYDG

-1284 AITYALCTGGTAT
+1284 AITYDLCTGGTAT

-1310 VPIAV
+1310 VPVAV
-1315 EEQISLCDGEEEAV
+1315 EEQIALCDGEEQAV
-1329 LEVYVDDTQQVPEDI
+1329 LEVYVDDAQQIPEDI

-1352 IVYVS
+1352 VVYVS

-1368 TLGDGEFD
+1368 TLGDGEFEI
-1376 LLTGNYI
+1376 LTGDYI

-1388 TVTECASDTVISINR
+1388 TVTECASDTVISITR

-1416 KCADGEVELY
+1416 KCADGEVDLY

-1454 NSGTFTHG
+1454 TAGTFTHG

-1545 IDQWCG
+1545 VDQWCG

>member
-1 MKNITP
+1 MKNITT

-30 SVGDGW
+30 SFGDGW
-36 TGNTMDVLVDGVVVL
+36 NGNSIDVLVDGVVVL
-51 DDVTLANG
+51 DDTTLADG
-59 SEELV
+59 SEALV
-64 TFPVT
+64 TFQVNT
-69 TDAEVTTLWNGGG
+69 GAEVTTIWNGGG
-82 SFASD
+82 SFASEI
-87 ASYEILDSD
+87 SYEILDND
-96 GTVVATGNY
+96 GNLAATGNSA
-105 VANVSS
+105 ANVVS
-111 GQCIAFCLVLEYCDS
+111 GQCIAVCPVISCSYTLNLLDSWGDGWNGNSIDVLVDGVEALDNVTLADGS
-126 VPSSNDDQ
+126 Q
-134 GITQIILASTTF
+134 GTETFAVSEGADITTVWN
-146 ISGGDITYEDFTSP
+146 GGGSWANEITYEILDTDG
-160 TVDVAQAI
+160 TVVGSGNSTTDIISGTITAVCPSCPAPGGLQASLSSSTEAVI
-168 QTNLQITFA
+168 SWTDTGAAAGYEIVVQIA
-177 TGYTYNTN
+177 GTG
-185 IWIDF
+185 
-190 NNDSTFD
+190 
-197 NATELVYVGES
+197 V
-208 TNANPTTLDASF
+208 PTTA
-220 TIPNGTTNGVYN
+220 
-232 MRIGTADSG
+232 
-241 QSTPDPC
+241 
-248 YNGSWGVTADM
+248 
-259 TINVT
+259 
-264 APPSCVPP
+264 
-272 TDLAV
+272 
-277 ALNSSDSATV
+277 
-287 SWTTGGSETTW
+287 
-298 EYVLQPQG
+298 
-306 TGTPTAAGTSTSSNP
+306 GTPTSSNP
-321 LALSGLSPF
+321 LTLTGLSSG
-330 TNYEVYLRADCGSSD
+330 TTYEVYLRADCGTAVLSSW
-345 FSAWTGPV
+345 SSPV
-353 NFYTGYCESIPS
+353 NFTTSPACGDIIYDSGGSTGDYSNNELITTTIFPENPGDIVTFTFNSFNIENNWDFLTVYDGPDNTFTEIGVFTGTTIP
-365 SNDDQGITQ
+365 DPI
-374 IVLGSSTFTSGGDL
+374 SSTDPSGAL
-388 TYEDFTSPTVDV
+388 TF
-400 SQAVQTNLQITFATG
+400 
-415 YTYDANVWI
+415 
-424 DFNND
+424 
-429 LVFDNSTELLFSG
+429 VFDSDGSVTYPGYEILTSCGPPPTCLAPTDLIAALSG
-442 QSTNANPTTLDASFT
+442 
-457 IPNGTANGLYN
+457 
-468 MRIGTAWLGQ
+468 
-478 NPPDPCYN
+478 
-486 GSYGVTAD
+486 
-494 MTINVTDPPSCIPP
+494 
-508 SDLAVA
+508 
-514 LNTSDSATV
+514 SDSSVV
-523 SWTVGGTE
+523 SWTAGESE

-538 QPQGTGAPTTAGTPI
+538 QPQGTGAPTTAGTPT
-553 TENPLTISGLNSG
+553 TENPLTLSGLSSG

-576 CGAGD
+576 CGEGD
-581 FSPWT
+581 FSAWT
-586 GPVNFETG
+586 GPANFATG
-594 PACGDIIYDSGGAS
+594 PACGDTIYDSGGAA

-635 NFATESCCDGITV
+635 SFATESCCDGITV
-648 YNGPDSSY
+648 YNGPDTSF

-683 VFDSDGSVTSSGYE
+683 VFDSDGSVTSAGYE

-720 LGTTVNLSWNANNGE
+720 LGTAVTLSWDANNGE
-735 TQWEYVLQPQGTG
+735 TQWEYVIQPQGTG

-759 NPLTISDLDWS
+759 NPLTISDLEWS
-770 TDYEVYLRADCGA
+770 TDYEIYLRADCGE
-783 GDFSSWT
+783 GDFSAWT

-816 YCYTSNDSTAWLF
+816 YCYTSNDTTAWLF

-834 FPIRIVFNSGNI
+834 FPIRIIFNSGNI

-867 NNNDADIHDLT
+867 NNNDADIHDFT
-878 GLEFQSTSTSMYI
+878 GLEFQSTSTSMYV
-891 EVDTDGSVSC
+891 EVDSDGVISC
-901 ESSTTYNPW
+901 ESSTTYSPW

-927 INGICSPYY
+927 INGVCSPYY

-947 GDASS
+947 GDATS
-952 IELADNFGSIQTAT
+952 IELADNFGATQTAT
-966 TTGIISFG
+966 TTGVVNFG

-981 IVITTVNAN
+981 IIITAVNAN

-1024 ADDGATTTLTANYHI
+1024 ADDDATTTLTASYHI

-1052 GNCEFPSFIGGTPT
+1052 NNCEFPSFLGGTPT

-1099 GVISFDLSNSNGYN
+1099 GVVSFDLSNANGYN
-1113 GWSYDPADTLPNSS
+1113 GWSYDPGDTLPNSS

-1147 GGEINYM
+1147 GGEINFM
-1154 ILGSSPQRQFVV
+1154 ILGSAPQRQFVV
-1166 NYTEVPHFSAACN
+1166 NYTAVPLFSGACN
-1179 NLTSTSQII
+1179 ELTSTSQII

-1194 VIDVNIIDKPICT
+1194 VIDVNIIDKPICP

-1251 NPNYVFEWYDG
+1251 NPNYLFEWYDG

-1284 AITYALCTGGTAT
+1284 AITYDLCTGGTAT

-1310 VPIAV
+1310 VPVAV
-1315 EEQISLCDGEEEAV
+1315 EEQIALCDGEEQAV
-1329 LEVYVDDTQQVPEDI
+1329 LEVYVDDAQQIPEDI

-1352 IVYVS
+1352 VVYVS

-1368 TLGDGEFD
+1368 TLGDGEFEI
-1376 LLTGNYI
+1376 LTGDYI

-1388 TVTECASDTVISINR
+1388 TVTECASDTVISITR

-1416 KCADGEVELY
+1416 KCADGEVDLY

-1454 NSGTFTHG
+1454 TAGTFTHG

>member
-1 MKNITP
+1 MI
-7 ALLCLLFSVYSF
+7 
-19 GQCDYTLKMMD
+19 D
-30 SVGDGW
+30 SYGDGW
-36 TGNTMDVLVDGVVVL
+36 NGNSIDVLVDGVVVL
-51 DDVTLANG
+51 DDATIADG
-59 SEELV
+59 FEELE
-64 TFPVT
+64 TFQVNT
-69 TDAEVTTLWNGGG
+69 GAEVTTIWNGGG
-82 SFASD
+82 TFASEI
-87 ASYEILDSD
+87 SYEILDND
-96 GTVVATGNY
+96 GNIAATGNSA
-105 VANVSS
+105 ANVES
-111 GQCIAFCLVLEYCDS
+111 GQCIAVCPVISCSYSLNLLDSYGDGWNGSTMDVLVDGVAIL
-126 VPSSNDDQ
+126 DDVTLATGLSQ
-134 GITQIILASTTF
+134 GIETFVVSEGADVTTIWNGGGVWDSEISYEILDTDGAVVGT
-146 ISGGDITYEDFTSP
+146 GG
-160 TVDVAQAI
+160 
-168 QTNLQITFA
+168 
-177 TGYTYNTN
+177 
-185 IWIDF
+185 
-190 NNDSTFD
+190 
-197 NATELVYVGES
+197 NA
-208 TNANPTTLDASF
+208 
-220 TIPNGTTNGVYN
+220 PNGTNDIISGS
-232 MRIGTADSG
+232 ITAV
-241 QSTPDPC
+241 C
-248 YNGSWGVTADM
+248 
-259 TINVT
+259 
-264 APPSCVPP
+264 PSCPAP
-272 TDLAV
+272 GGLQAS
-277 ALNSSDSATV
+277 ANSTTEATL
-287 SWTTGGSETTW
+287 SWTDTGAAAGYEI
-298 EYVLQPQG
+298 VIQLAG
-306 TGTPTAAGTSTSSNP
+306 TGTPTTSGTAITGTTYI
-321 LALSGLSPF
+321 ATGLSPE
-330 TNYEVYLRADCGSSD
+330 TTYEFYILSDCGSDTLSNW
-345 FSAWTGPV
+345 AGPYE
-353 NFYTGYCESIPS
+353 FFMGYCESIPS
-365 SNDDQGITQ
+365 LIDDQGITQ
-374 IVLGSSTFTSGGDL
+374 IVLATSTFTSAGFV
-388 TYEDFTSPTVDV
+388 TYEDFRSPTVDV
-400 SQAVQTNLQITFATG
+400 SQAVETNLQITFATG

-429 LVFDNSTELLFSG
+429 LVYDSATELLFSG
-442 QSTNANPTTLDASFT
+442 QSTNANPTTLNASFT
-457 IPNGTANGLYN
+457 VPNGTTNGVYN

-478 NPPDPCYN
+478 STPDPCYN
-486 GSYGVTAD
+486 GTYGVTAD
-494 MTINVTDPPSCIPP
+494 MTVNVTAPPSCVPP
-508 SDLAVA
+508 TDLAVD
-514 LNTSDSATV
+514 LNSSDSATV
-523 SWTVGGTE
+523 SWTAGATE

-538 QPQGTGAPTTAGTPI
+538 QPQGTGAPTVAGTPA
-553 TENPLTISGLNSG
+553 TENPLTLSGLSSG
-566 TAYEVFIRAD
+566 TAYEVFLRAD

-594 PACGDIIYDSGGAS
+594 PACGDTIYDSGGAT
-608 GDYSNNELITTTVF
+608 GDYSNSELITTTVF

-635 NFATESCCDGITV
+635 SFATESCCDGITV
-648 YNGPDSSY
+648 YNGPDTSF

-683 VFDSDGSVTSSGYE
+683 VFDSDGSITSAGYE

-720 LGTTVNLSWNANNGE
+720 LGTTVTLSWDANNGE

-770 TDYEVYLRADCGA
+770 TDYEVYLRADCGEE
-783 GDFSSWT
+783 DFSAWT

-816 YCYTSNDSTAWLF
+816 YCYTNNDTTAWLF

-834 FPIRIVFNSGNI
+834 FPLRIVFDSGNL
-846 EAGFDD
+846 ESCCDEV
-852 ITIYD
+852 TIYD

-867 NNNDADIHDLT
+867 NNDAADIHDLS
-878 GLEFQSTSTSMYI
+878 GLEFQSTSTAIYM

-901 ESSTTYNPW
+901 DSSTNYSPW

-927 INGICSPYY
+927 INGVCSPYY

-947 GDASS
+947 GDATS
-952 IELADNFGSIQTAT
+952 IELVDNFGTTQIASSI
-966 TTGIISFG
+966 GIVSFG

-981 IVITTVNAN
+981 IIITAVNSN
-990 DASCFVES
+990 DASCYVES

-1010 ECSIVYAGEDSSLC
+1010 ECSIIYAGEDSSLC
-1024 ADDGATTTLTANYHI
+1024 ADDDASTTLTASYHI

-1052 GNCEFPSFIGGTPT
+1052 NNCEFPSFLGGTPT
-1066 SVETDDEWS
+1066 SVETDDLWS

-1099 GVISFDLSNSNGYN
+1099 GVISFDLSNANGFNGYN
-1113 GWSYDPADTLPNSS
+1113 IDFGDTLPNAS
-1127 NSSLSDANIFGV
+1127 NSSLSEANIFGV
-1139 AHDIDPSV
+1139 AHDINPAV
-1147 GGEINYM
+1147 GGEINFM

-1166 NYTEVPHFSAACN
+1166 NYNNVPHFGFDCQN
-1179 NLTSTSQII
+1179 DFTSTTQII
-1188 LYESSN
+1188 LFESSN
-1194 VIDVNIIDKPICT
+1194 VIDINIIDKPSCP

-1223 TIAYTPTNR
+1223 TIAYTPTDR
-1232 NMGAWEASNES
+1232 NTGVWEASEES
-1243 WRFSPSLG
+1243 WRFSPSVG
-1251 NPNYVFEWYDG
+1251 TPNYLFEWYDG
-1262 SALVGTE
+1262 SNLVGTE
-1269 QTITVS
+1269 QTINVS
-1275 PETTTTYTA
+1275 PEATTTYTA
-1284 AITYALCTGGTAT
+1284 AITYDLCTGGTAT
-1297 VTDSVIIEVAQNP
+1297 VTDSVIVEVAQNP
-1310 VPIAV
+1310 VPVAV
-1315 EEQISLCDGEEEAV
+1315 EDQIALCDGEEQAV
-1329 LEVYVDDTQQVPEDI
+1329 LEVYVDDAQQVPENI

-1352 IVYVS
+1352 VLYVS
-1357 EVSEVDGGNIL
+1357 EVSEADGGNIL
-1368 TLGDGEFD
+1368 TLGAGEFD
-1376 LLTGNYI
+1376 LLTGDYI

-1388 TVTECASDTVISINR
+1388 TVTDCASDTVISITR
-1403 GTSPELEDGTSFS
+1403 GTYPELEDDNSFY
-1416 KCADGEVELY
+1416 KCSDGEVDLY

-1454 NSGTFTHG
+1454 TTGTFTHG
-1462 EAYGYDSVTVNVT
+1462 EVHGYDSVLVVVT
-1475 DIDSN
+1475 DINSN
-1480 CSSQTTI
+1480 CSSETTI
-1487 TINPFMNENC
+1487 TVNPFMNENC

>member
-1 MKNITP
+1 MKNITT

-30 SVGDGW
+30 SFGDGW
-36 TGNTMDVLVDGVVVL
+36 NGNSIDVLVDGVVVL
-51 DDVTLANG
+51 DDATLADG
-59 SEELV
+59 SEALV
-64 TFPVT
+64 TFQVNT
-69 TDAEVTTLWNGGG
+69 GAEVTTIWNGGG
-82 SFASD
+82 SFASEI
-87 ASYEILDSD
+87 SYEILDND
-96 GTVVATGNY
+96 GNLAATGNSA
-105 VANVSS
+105 ANVVS
-111 GQCIAFCLVLEYCDS
+111 GQCIAVCPVISCSYTLNLLDSWGDGWNGNSIDVLVDGVEALDN
-126 VPSSNDDQ
+126 VTLADGAQ
-134 GITQIILASTTF
+134 GTETFAVSEGADVTTVWN
-146 ISGGDITYEDFTSP
+146 GGGSWANEITYEILDTDG
-160 TVDVAQAI
+160 TVVGSGNSTTDIISGTITAVCPSCPAPGGLQASLSSSTEAVI
-168 QTNLQITFA
+168 SWTDTGAAAGYEIVVQIA
-177 TGYTYNTN
+177 GTG
-185 IWIDF
+185 
-190 NNDSTFD
+190 
-197 NATELVYVGES
+197 V
-208 TNANPTTLDASF
+208 PTTA
-220 TIPNGTTNGVYN
+220 
-232 MRIGTADSG
+232 
-241 QSTPDPC
+241 
-248 YNGSWGVTADM
+248 
-259 TINVT
+259 
-264 APPSCVPP
+264 
-272 TDLAV
+272 
-277 ALNSSDSATV
+277 
-287 SWTTGGSETTW
+287 
-298 EYVLQPQG
+298 
-306 TGTPTAAGTSTSSNP
+306 GTPTSSNP
-321 LALSGLSPF
+321 LTLTGLSSG
-330 TNYEVYLRADCGSSD
+330 TTYEVYLRADCGTAVLSSW
-345 FSAWTGPV
+345 SSPV
-353 NFYTGYCESIPS
+353 NFTTSPACGDIIYDSGGSTGDYSNNELITTTIFPENPGDIVTFTFNFFDIENNWDFLTVYDGPDNTFTEIGVFTGATIP
-365 SNDDQGITQ
+365 DPI
-374 IVLGSSTFTSGGDL
+374 SSTDPSGAL
-388 TYEDFTSPTVDV
+388 TF
-400 SQAVQTNLQITFATG
+400 
-415 YTYDANVWI
+415 
-424 DFNND
+424 
-429 LVFDNSTELLFSG
+429 VFDSDGSVTYPGYEILTSCGPPPTCLAPTDLIAALSG
-442 QSTNANPTTLDASFT
+442 
-457 IPNGTANGLYN
+457 
-468 MRIGTAWLGQ
+468 
-478 NPPDPCYN
+478 
-486 GSYGVTAD
+486 
-494 MTINVTDPPSCIPP
+494 
-508 SDLAVA
+508 
-514 LNTSDSATV
+514 SDSAVV
-523 SWTVGGTE
+523 SWTAGESE

-538 QPQGTGAPTTAGTPI
+538 QPQGTGAPTTAGTPT
-553 TENPLTISGLNSG
+553 TENPLTLSGLSSG

-576 CGAGD
+576 CGEGD
-581 FSPWT
+581 FSAWT
-586 GPVNFETG
+586 GPANFATG
-594 PACGDIIYDSGGAS
+594 PACGDTIYDSGGAA

-635 NFATESCCDGITV
+635 SFTTESCCDGITV
-648 YNGPDSSY
+648 YNGPDTSF

-683 VFDSDGSVTSSGYE
+683 VFDSDGSVTSAGYE

-720 LGTTVNLSWNANNGE
+720 LGTTVSLSWDANNGE

-759 NPLTISDLDWS
+759 NPLTISDLEWS
-770 TDYEVYLRADCGA
+770 TDYEVYLRADCGE
-783 GDFSSWT
+783 GDFSAWT

-816 YCYTSNDSTAWLF
+816 YCYTSNDTTAWLF

-834 FPIRIVFNSGNI
+834 FPIRIIFNSGNI
-846 EAGFDD
+846 EANFDD

-867 NNNDADIHDLT
+867 NNNDADINDLT
-878 GLEFQSTSTSMYI
+878 GLEFQSTSTSMYM
-891 EVDTDGSVSC
+891 EVDSDGSVSC
-901 ESSTTYNPW
+901 ESSTTFSPW

-927 INGICSPYY
+927 INGVCSPYY

-947 GDASS
+947 GDATS
-952 IELADNFGSIQTAT
+952 IELADNFGATQTAT
-966 TTGIISFG
+966 TTGVVNFG

-981 IVITTVNAN
+981 IIITAVNAN

-1010 ECSIVYAGEDSSLC
+1010 ECSIVYAGEDSSIC
-1024 ADDGATTTLTANYHI
+1024 TDDDATTTLTASYHI

-1052 GNCEFPSFIGGTPT
+1052 NNCEFPSFLGGTPT

-1099 GVISFDLSNSNGYN
+1099 GVVSFDLSNANGYN
-1113 GWSYDPADTLPNSS
+1113 GWSYDLGDTLPNSS

-1147 GGEINYM
+1147 GGEINFM
-1154 ILGSSPQRQFVV
+1154 ILGSAPQRQFVV
-1166 NYTEVPHFSAACN
+1166 NYTAVPLFSGACN
-1179 NLTSTSQII
+1179 ELTSTSQII

-1194 VIDVNIIDKPICT
+1194 VIDVNIIDKPICP

-1251 NPNYVFEWYDG
+1251 NPNYLFEWYDG
-1262 SALVGTE
+1262 SSLVGTE

-1284 AITYALCTGGTAT
+1284 AITYDLCTGGTAT

-1315 EEQISLCDGEEEAV
+1315 EEQIALCDGEEQAV
-1329 LEVYVDDTQQVPEDI
+1329 LEVYVDDAQQIPEDI

-1352 IVYVS
+1352 VVYVS

-1368 TLGDGEFD
+1368 TLGDGEFE
-1376 LLTGNYI
+1376 LLTGDYI

-1388 TVTECASDTVISINR
+1388 TVTECASDTVISITR

-1416 KCADGEVELY
+1416 KCADGEVDLY

-1454 NSGTFTHG
+1454 TAGTFTHG

-1533 RYGTKVFELNDY
+1533 LSL
-1545 IDQWCG
+1545 IH
-1551 QDASDGNINSNGL
+1551 I
-1564 LPVGTYFYVIQYASD
+1564 
-1579 REPTISW
+1579 
-1586 IYLNY
+1586 

>member
-1 MKNITP
+1 
-7 ALLCLLFSVYSF
+7 
-19 GQCDYTLKMMD
+19 MD
-30 SVGDGW
+30 SFGDGW
-36 TGNTMDVLVDGVVVL
+36 NGNSIDVLVDGVVVL
-51 DDVTLANG
+51 DDATLADG
-59 SEELV
+59 SEALV
-64 TFPVT
+64 TFQVNT
-69 TDAEVTTLWNGGG
+69 GAEVTTIWNGGG
-82 SFASD
+82 SFASEI
-87 ASYEILDSD
+87 SYEILDND
-96 GTVVATGNY
+96 GNLAATGNSA
-105 VANVSS
+105 ANVVS
-111 GQCIAFCLVLEYCDS
+111 GQCIAVCPVISCSYTLNLLDSWGDGWNGNSIDVLVDGVEALDNVTLADGS
-126 VPSSNDDQ
+126 Q
-134 GITQIILASTTF
+134 GTETFAVSEGADITTVWN
-146 ISGGDITYEDFTSP
+146 GGGSWANEITYEILDTDG
-160 TVDVAQAI
+160 TVVGSGNSTTDIISGTITAVCPSCPAPGGLQASLSSSTEAVI
-168 QTNLQITFA
+168 SWTDTGAAAGYEIVVQIA
-177 TGYTYNTN
+177 GTG
-185 IWIDF
+185 
-190 NNDSTFD
+190 
-197 NATELVYVGES
+197 V
-208 TNANPTTLDASF
+208 PTTA
-220 TIPNGTTNGVYN
+220 
-232 MRIGTADSG
+232 
-241 QSTPDPC
+241 
-248 YNGSWGVTADM
+248 
-259 TINVT
+259 
-264 APPSCVPP
+264 
-272 TDLAV
+272 
-277 ALNSSDSATV
+277 
-287 SWTTGGSETTW
+287 
-298 EYVLQPQG
+298 
-306 TGTPTAAGTSTSSNP
+306 GTPTSSNP
-321 LALSGLSPF
+321 LTLNGLSSG
-330 TNYEVYLRADCGSSD
+330 TTYEVYLRADCGTAVLSSW
-345 FSAWTGPV
+345 SSPV
-353 NFYTGYCESIPS
+353 NFTTSPACGDIIYDSGGSTGDYSNNELITTTIFPENPGDIVTFTFNSFNIENNWDFLTVYDGPDNTFTEIGVFTGTTIP
-365 SNDDQGITQ
+365 DPI
-374 IVLGSSTFTSGGDL
+374 SSTDPSGAL
-388 TYEDFTSPTVDV
+388 TF
-400 SQAVQTNLQITFATG
+400 
-415 YTYDANVWI
+415 
-424 DFNND
+424 
-429 LVFDNSTELLFSG
+429 VFDSDGSVTYPGYEILTSCGPPPTCLAPTDLIAALSG
-442 QSTNANPTTLDASFT
+442 
-457 IPNGTANGLYN
+457 
-468 MRIGTAWLGQ
+468 
-478 NPPDPCYN
+478 
-486 GSYGVTAD
+486 
-494 MTINVTDPPSCIPP
+494 
-508 SDLAVA
+508 
-514 LNTSDSATV
+514 SDSAVV
-523 SWTVGGTE
+523 SWTAGESE

-538 QPQGTGAPTTAGTPI
+538 QPQGTGAPTTAGTPT
-553 TENPLTISGLNSG
+553 TENPLTISGLSSG

-576 CGAGD
+576 CGEGD
-581 FSPWT
+581 FSAWT
-586 GPVNFETG
+586 GPANFATG
-594 PACGDIIYDSGGAS
+594 PACGDTIYDSGGAA

-635 NFATESCCDGITV
+635 SFATESCCDGITV
-648 YNGPDSSY
+648 YNGPDTSF

-683 VFDSDGSVTSSGYE
+683 VFDSDGSVTSAGYE

-720 LGTTVNLSWNANNGE
+720 LGTAVTLSWDANNGE

-759 NPLTISDLDWS
+759 NPLTISDLEWS
-770 TDYEVYLRADCGA
+770 TDYEIYLRADCGE
-783 GDFSSWT
+783 GDFSAWT

-816 YCYTSNDSTAWLF
+816 YCYTSNDTTAWLF

-834 FPIRIVFNSGNI
+834 FPIRIIFNSGNI

-878 GLEFQSTSTSMYI
+878 GLEFQSTSTSMYM
-891 EVDTDGSVSC
+891 EVDSDGVISC
-901 ESSTTYNPW
+901 ESSTTYSPW

-927 INGICSPYY
+927 INGVCSPYY

-947 GDASS
+947 GDATS
-952 IELADNFGSIQTAT
+952 IELADNFGATQTAT
-966 TTGIISFG
+966 TTGVVNFG

-981 IVITTVNAN
+981 IIITAVNAN

-1024 ADDGATTTLTANYHI
+1024 ADDDATTTLTASYHI

-1052 GNCEFPSFIGGTPT
+1052 NNCEFPSFLGGTPT

-1099 GVISFDLSNSNGYN
+1099 GVVSFDLSNANGYN
-1113 GWSYDPADTLPNSS
+1113 GWSYDPGDTLPNSS

-1147 GGEINYM
+1147 GGEINFM
-1154 ILGSSPQRQFVV
+1154 ILGSAPQRQFVV
-1166 NYTEVPHFSAACN
+1166 NYTAVPLFSGACN
-1179 NLTSTSQII
+1179 ELTSTSQII

-1194 VIDVNIIDKPICT
+1194 VIDVNIIDKPICP

-1251 NPNYVFEWYDG
+1251 NPNYLFEWYDG

-1284 AITYALCTGGTAT
+1284 AITYDLCTGGTAT

-1310 VPIAV
+1310 VPVAV
-1315 EEQISLCDGEEEAV
+1315 EEQIALCDGEEQAV
-1329 LEVYVDDTQQVPEDI
+1329 LEVYVDDAQQIPEDI

-1352 IVYVS
+1352 VVYVS

-1368 TLGDGEFD
+1368 TLGDGEFEI
-1376 LLTGNYI
+1376 LTGDYI

-1388 TVTECASDTVISINR
+1388 TVTECASDTVISITR

-1416 KCADGEVELY
+1416 KCADGEVDLY

-1454 NSGTFTHG
+1454 TAGTFTHG

-1533 RYGTKVFELNDY
+1533 RYGVKVFELNDY

>member
-1 MKNITP
+1 
-7 ALLCLLFSVYSF
+7 
-19 GQCDYTLKMMD
+19 MD
-30 SVGDGW
+30 SFGDGW
-36 TGNTMDVLVDGVVVL
+36 NGNSIDVLVDGVVVL
-51 DDVTLANG
+51 DDATLADG
-59 SEELV
+59 SEALV
-64 TFPVT
+64 TFQVNT
-69 TDAEVTTLWNGGG
+69 GAEVTTIWNGGG
-82 SFASD
+82 SFASEI
-87 ASYEILDSD
+87 SYEILDND
-96 GTVVATGNY
+96 GNLAATGNSA
-105 VANVSS
+105 ANVVS
-111 GQCIAFCLVLEYCDS
+111 GQCIAVCPVISCSYTLNLLDSWGDGWNGNSIDVLVDGVEALDN
-126 VPSSNDDQ
+126 VTLADGAQ
-134 GITQIILASTTF
+134 GTETFAVSEGADITTVWN
-146 ISGGDITYEDFTSP
+146 GGGSWANEITYEILDTDG
-160 TVDVAQAI
+160 TVVGSGNSTTDIISGTITAVCPSCPAPGGLQASLSSSTEAVI
-168 QTNLQITFA
+168 SWTDTGAAAGYEIVVQIA
-177 TGYTYNTN
+177 GTG
-185 IWIDF
+185 
-190 NNDSTFD
+190 
-197 NATELVYVGES
+197 V
-208 TNANPTTLDASF
+208 PTTA
-220 TIPNGTTNGVYN
+220 
-232 MRIGTADSG
+232 
-241 QSTPDPC
+241 
-248 YNGSWGVTADM
+248 
-259 TINVT
+259 
-264 APPSCVPP
+264 
-272 TDLAV
+272 
-277 ALNSSDSATV
+277 
-287 SWTTGGSETTW
+287 
-298 EYVLQPQG
+298 
-306 TGTPTAAGTSTSSNP
+306 GTPTSSNP
-321 LALSGLSPF
+321 LTLTGLSSG
-330 TNYEVYLRADCGSSD
+330 TTYEVYLRADCGTAVLSSW
-345 FSAWTGPV
+345 SSPV
-353 NFYTGYCESIPS
+353 NFTTSPACGDIIYDSGGSTGDYSNNELITTTIFPENPGDIVTFTFNSFNIENNWDFLTVYDGPDNTFTEIGVFTGTTIP
-365 SNDDQGITQ
+365 DPI
-374 IVLGSSTFTSGGDL
+374 SSTDPSGALTFVFDSDGSVTYPGYEILTSCGPP
-388 TYEDFTSPTVDV
+388 PTCLVP
-400 SQAVQTNLQITFATG
+400 TNLIA
-415 YTYDANVWI
+415 A
-424 DFNND
+424 
-429 LVFDNSTELLFSG
+429 LSG
-442 QSTNANPTTLDASFT
+442 
-457 IPNGTANGLYN
+457 
-468 MRIGTAWLGQ
+468 
-478 NPPDPCYN
+478 
-486 GSYGVTAD
+486 
-494 MTINVTDPPSCIPP
+494 
-508 SDLAVA
+508 
-514 LNTSDSATV
+514 SDSAVV
-523 SWTVGGTE
+523 SWTAGESE

-538 QPQGTGAPTTAGTPI
+538 QPQGTGAPTTAGTPT
-553 TENPLTISGLNSG
+553 TENPLTLSGLSSG

-576 CGAGD
+576 CGEGD
-581 FSPWT
+581 FSAWT
-586 GPVNFETG
+586 GPANFATG
-594 PACGDIIYDSGGAS
+594 PACGDTIYDSGGAA

-635 NFATESCCDGITV
+635 SFATESCCDGITV
-648 YNGPDSSY
+648 YNGPDTSF

-683 VFDSDGSVTSSGYE
+683 VFDSDGSVTSAGYE

-720 LGTTVNLSWNANNGE
+720 LGTAVTLSWDANNGE

-759 NPLTISDLDWS
+759 NPLTISDLEWS
-770 TDYEVYLRADCGA
+770 TDYEIYLRADCSE
-783 GDFSSWT
+783 GDFSAWT

-816 YCYTSNDSTAWLF
+816 YCYTSNDTTAWLF

-867 NNNDADIHDLT
+867 NNNDANIHDFT
-878 GLEFQSTSTSMYI
+878 GLEFQSTSTSMYV
-891 EVDTDGSVSC
+891 EVDSDGVISC
-901 ESSTTYNPW
+901 ESSTSYSPW

-947 GDASS
+947 GDATS
-952 IELADNFGSIQTAT
+952 IELADNFGTTQTAT
-966 TTGIISFG
+966 TTGVVNFG

-981 IVITTVNAN
+981 IIITAVNAN

-1024 ADDGATTTLTANYHI
+1024 ADDDATTTLTASYHI

-1052 GNCEFPSFIGGTPT
+1052 NNCEFPSFLGGTPT

-1099 GVISFDLSNSNGYN
+1099 GVVSFDLSNANGYN
-1113 GWSYDPADTLPNSS
+1113 GWSYDPGDTLPNSS

-1147 GGEINYM
+1147 GGEINFM
-1154 ILGSSPQRQFVV
+1154 ILGSAPQRQFVV
-1166 NYTEVPHFSAACN
+1166 NYTAVPLFSGACN
-1179 NLTSTSQII
+1179 ELTSTSQII

-1194 VIDVNIIDKPICT
+1194 VIDVNIIDKPICP

-1251 NPNYVFEWYDG
+1251 NPNYLFEWYDG

-1284 AITYALCTGGTAT
+1284 AITYDLCTGGTAT

-1315 EEQISLCDGEEEAV
+1315 EEQIALCDGEEQAV
-1329 LEVYVDDTQQVPEDI
+1329 LEVYVDDSQQIPEDI

-1352 IVYVS
+1352 VVYVS

-1376 LLTGNYI
+1376 LLTGDYI

-1388 TVTECASDTVISINR
+1388 TVTECASDTVISITR

-1416 KCADGEVELY
+1416 KCADGEVDLY

-1454 NSGTFTHG
+1454 TAGTFTHG

>member
-1 MKNITP
+1 
-7 ALLCLLFSVYSF
+7 
-19 GQCDYTLKMMD
+19 MD
-30 SVGDGW
+30 SFGDGW
-36 TGNTMDVLVDGVVVL
+36 NGNSIDVLVDGVVVL
-51 DDVTLANG
+51 DDTTLADG
-59 SEELV
+59 SEALV
-64 TFPVT
+64 TFQVNT
-69 TDAEVTTLWNGGG
+69 GAEVTTIWNGGG
-82 SFASD
+82 SFASEI
-87 ASYEILDSD
+87 SYEILDND
-96 GTVVATGNY
+96 GNLAATGNSA
-105 VANVSS
+105 ANVVS
-111 GQCIAFCLVLEYCDS
+111 GQCIAVCPVISCSYTLNLLDSWGDGWNGNSIDVLVDGVEALDN
-126 VPSSNDDQ
+126 VTLADGPQ
-134 GITQIILASTTF
+134 GTETFAVSEGADITTVWN
-146 ISGGDITYEDFTSP
+146 GGGSWANEITYEILDTDG
-160 TVDVAQAI
+160 TVVGSGNSTTDIISGTITAVCPSCPAPGGLQASLSSSTEAVI
-168 QTNLQITFA
+168 SWTDTGAAAGYEIVVQIA
-177 TGYTYNTN
+177 GTG
-185 IWIDF
+185 
-190 NNDSTFD
+190 
-197 NATELVYVGES
+197 V
-208 TNANPTTLDASF
+208 PTTA
-220 TIPNGTTNGVYN
+220 
-232 MRIGTADSG
+232 
-241 QSTPDPC
+241 
-248 YNGSWGVTADM
+248 
-259 TINVT
+259 
-264 APPSCVPP
+264 
-272 TDLAV
+272 
-277 ALNSSDSATV
+277 
-287 SWTTGGSETTW
+287 
-298 EYVLQPQG
+298 
-306 TGTPTAAGTSTSSNP
+306 GTPTSSNP
-321 LALSGLSPF
+321 LTLTGLSSG
-330 TNYEVYLRADCGSSD
+330 TTYEVYLRADCGTAVLSSW
-345 FSAWTGPV
+345 SSPV
-353 NFYTGYCESIPS
+353 NFTTSPACGDIIYDSGGSTGDYSNNELITTTIFPENPGDIVTFTFNSFNIENNWDFLTVYDGPDNTFTEIGVFTGTTIP
-365 SNDDQGITQ
+365 DPI
-374 IVLGSSTFTSGGDL
+374 SSTDPSGALTFVFDSDGSVTYPGYEILTSCGPP
-388 TYEDFTSPTVDV
+388 PTCL
-400 SQAVQTNLQITFATG
+400 APTNLIA
-415 YTYDANVWI
+415 A
-424 DFNND
+424 
-429 LVFDNSTELLFSG
+429 LSG
-442 QSTNANPTTLDASFT
+442 
-457 IPNGTANGLYN
+457 
-468 MRIGTAWLGQ
+468 
-478 NPPDPCYN
+478 
-486 GSYGVTAD
+486 
-494 MTINVTDPPSCIPP
+494 
-508 SDLAVA
+508 
-514 LNTSDSATV
+514 SDSAVV
-523 SWTVGGTE
+523 SWTAGESE

-538 QPQGTGAPTTAGTPI
+538 QPQGTGAPTTAGTPT
-553 TENPLTISGLNSG
+553 TENPLTLSGLSSG

-576 CGAGD
+576 CGEGD
-581 FSPWT
+581 FSAWT
-586 GPVNFETG
+586 GPANFATG
-594 PACGDIIYDSGGAS
+594 PACGDTIYDSGGAA

-635 NFATESCCDGITV
+635 SFATESCCDGITV
-648 YNGPDSSY
+648 YNGPDTSF

-683 VFDSDGSVTSSGYE
+683 VFDSDGSVTSAGYE

-720 LGTTVNLSWNANNGE
+720 LGTAVTLSWDANNGE

-759 NPLTISDLDWS
+759 NPLTISDLEWS
-770 TDYEVYLRADCGA
+770 TDYEIYLRADCGE
-783 GDFSSWT
+783 GDFSAWT

-816 YCYTSNDSTAWLF
+816 YCYTSNDTTAWLF

-834 FPIRIVFNSGNI
+834 FPIRIIFNSGNI

-867 NNNDADIHDLT
+867 NNNDADIHDFT
-878 GLEFQSTSTSMYI
+878 GLEFQSTSTSMYV
-891 EVDTDGSVSC
+891 EVDSDGVISC
-901 ESSTTYNPW
+901 ESSTTYSPW

-927 INGICSPYY
+927 INGVCSPYY

-947 GDASS
+947 GDATS
-952 IELADNFGSIQTAT
+952 IELADNFGATQTAT
-966 TTGIISFG
+966 TTGVVNFG

-981 IVITTVNAN
+981 IIITAVNAN

-1024 ADDGATTTLTANYHI
+1024 ADDDATTTLTASYHI

-1052 GNCEFPSFIGGTPT
+1052 NNCEFPSFLGGTPT

-1099 GVISFDLSNSNGYN
+1099 GVVSFDLSNANGYN
-1113 GWSYDPADTLPNSS
+1113 GWSYDPGDTLPNSS

-1147 GGEINYM
+1147 GGEINFM
-1154 ILGSSPQRQFVV
+1154 ILGSAPQRQFVV
-1166 NYTEVPHFSAACN
+1166 NYTAVPLFSGACN
-1179 NLTSTSQII
+1179 ELTSTSQII

-1194 VIDVNIIDKPICT
+1194 VIDVNIIDKPICP

-1251 NPNYVFEWYDG
+1251 NPNYLFEWYDG

-1284 AITYALCTGGTAT
+1284 AITYDLCTGGTAT

-1310 VPIAV
+1310 VPVAV
-1315 EEQISLCDGEEEAV
+1315 EEQIALCDGEEQAV
-1329 LEVYVDDTQQVPEDI
+1329 LEVYVDDAQQIPEDI

-1352 IVYVS
+1352 VVYVS

-1368 TLGDGEFD
+1368 TLGDGEFEI
-1376 LLTGNYI
+1376 LTGDYI

-1388 TVTECASDTVISINR
+1388 TVTECASDTVISITR

-1416 KCADGEVELY
+1416 KCADGEVDLY

-1454 NSGTFTHG
+1454 TAGTFTHG

>member
-1 MKNITP
+1 MKNITT

-30 SVGDGW
+30 SFGDGW
-36 TGNTMDVLVDGVVVL
+36 NGNSIDVLVDGVVVL
-51 DDVTLANG
+51 DDATLADG
-59 SEELV
+59 SEALV
-64 TFPVT
+64 TFQVNT
-69 TDAEVTTLWNGGG
+69 GAEVTTIWNGGG
-82 SFASD
+82 SFASEI
-87 ASYEILDSD
+87 SYEILDND
-96 GTVVATGNY
+96 GNLAATGNSA
-105 VANVSS
+105 ANVVS
-111 GQCIAFCLVLEYCDS
+111 GQCIAVCPVISCSYTLNLLDSWGDGWNGNSIDVLVDGVEALDNVTLADGS
-126 VPSSNDDQ
+126 Q
-134 GITQIILASTTF
+134 GTETFAVSEGADITTVWN
-146 ISGGDITYEDFTSP
+146 GGGSWANEITYEILDTDG
-160 TVDVAQAI
+160 TVVGSGNSTTDIISGTITAVCPSCPAPGGLQASLSSSTEAVI
-168 QTNLQITFA
+168 SWTDTGAAAGYEIVVQIA
-177 TGYTYNTN
+177 GTG
-185 IWIDF
+185 
-190 NNDSTFD
+190 
-197 NATELVYVGES
+197 V
-208 TNANPTTLDASF
+208 PTTA
-220 TIPNGTTNGVYN
+220 
-232 MRIGTADSG
+232 
-241 QSTPDPC
+241 
-248 YNGSWGVTADM
+248 
-259 TINVT
+259 
-264 APPSCVPP
+264 
-272 TDLAV
+272 
-277 ALNSSDSATV
+277 
-287 SWTTGGSETTW
+287 
-298 EYVLQPQG
+298 
-306 TGTPTAAGTSTSSNP
+306 GTPTSSNP
-321 LALSGLSPF
+321 LTLTGLSSG
-330 TNYEVYLRADCGSSD
+330 TTYEVYLRADCGTAVLSSW
-345 FSAWTGPV
+345 SSPV
-353 NFYTGYCESIPS
+353 NFTTSPACGDIIYDSGGSTGDYSNNELITTTIFPENPGDIVTFTFNSFNIENNWDFLTVYDGPDNTFTEIGVFTGTTIP
-365 SNDDQGITQ
+365 DPI
-374 IVLGSSTFTSGGDL
+374 SSTDPSGALTFVFDSDGSVTYPGYEILTSCGPP
-388 TYEDFTSPTVDV
+388 PTCL
-400 SQAVQTNLQITFATG
+400 APTNLIA
-415 YTYDANVWI
+415 A
-424 DFNND
+424 
-429 LVFDNSTELLFSG
+429 LSG
-442 QSTNANPTTLDASFT
+442 
-457 IPNGTANGLYN
+457 
-468 MRIGTAWLGQ
+468 
-478 NPPDPCYN
+478 
-486 GSYGVTAD
+486 
-494 MTINVTDPPSCIPP
+494 
-508 SDLAVA
+508 
-514 LNTSDSATV
+514 SDSAVV
-523 SWTVGGTE
+523 SWTAGESE

-538 QPQGTGAPTTAGTPI
+538 QPQGTGAPTTAGTPT
-553 TENPLTISGLNSG
+553 TENPLTLSGLSSG

-576 CGAGD
+576 CGEGD
-581 FSPWT
+581 FSAWT
-586 GPVNFETG
+586 GPANFATG
-594 PACGDIIYDSGGAS
+594 PACGDTIYDSGGAA

-635 NFATESCCDGITV
+635 SFATESCCDGITV
-648 YNGPDSSY
+648 YNGPDTSF

-683 VFDSDGSVTSSGYE
+683 VFDSDGSVTSAGYE

-720 LGTTVNLSWNANNGE
+720 LGTAVTLSWDANNGE

-770 TDYEVYLRADCGA
+770 TDYEIYLRADCGE
-783 GDFSSWT
+783 GDLSAWT

-816 YCYTSNDSTAWLF
+816 YCYTSNDTTAWLF

-834 FPIRIVFNSGNI
+834 FPIRIIFNSGNI

-867 NNNDADIHDLT
+867 NNNDADIHDFT
-878 GLEFQSTSTSMYI
+878 GLEFQSTSTSMYV
-891 EVDTDGSVSC
+891 EVDSDGVISC
-901 ESSTTYNPW
+901 ESSTTYSPW

-927 INGICSPYY
+927 INGVCSPYY

-947 GDASS
+947 GDATS
-952 IELADNFGSIQTAT
+952 IELADNFGATQTAT
-966 TTGIISFG
+966 TTGVVNFG

-981 IVITTVNAN
+981 IIITAVNAN

-1024 ADDGATTTLTANYHI
+1024 ADDDATTTLTASYHI

-1052 GNCEFPSFIGGTPT
+1052 NNCEFPSFLGGTPT

-1099 GVISFDLSNSNGYN
+1099 GVVSFDLSNANGYN
-1113 GWSYDPADTLPNSS
+1113 GWSYDPGDTLPNSS

-1147 GGEINYM
+1147 GGEINFM
-1154 ILGSSPQRQFVV
+1154 ILGSAPQRQFVV
-1166 NYTEVPHFSAACN
+1166 NYTAVPLFSGACN
-1179 NLTSTSQII
+1179 ELTSTSQII

-1194 VIDVNIIDKPICT
+1194 VIDVNIIDKPICP

-1251 NPNYVFEWYDG
+1251 NPNYLFEWYDG

-1284 AITYALCTGGTAT
+1284 AITYDLCTGGTAT

-1310 VPIAV
+1310 VPVAV
-1315 EEQISLCDGEEEAV
+1315 EEQIALCDGEEQAV
-1329 LEVYVDDTQQVPEDI
+1329 LEVYVDDAQQIPEDI

-1352 IVYVS
+1352 VVYVS

-1368 TLGDGEFD
+1368 TLGDGEFEI
-1376 LLTGNYI
+1376 LTGDYI

-1388 TVTECASDTVISINR
+1388 TVTECASDTVISITR

-1416 KCADGEVELY
+1416 KCADGEVDLY

-1454 NSGTFTHG
+1454 TAGTFTHG

>member
-1 MKNITP
+1 MYFIENKSILSISIKSRKQTVSILLNLDNKLTNLKMKNITT

-30 SVGDGW
+30 SFGDGW
-36 TGNTMDVLVDGVVVL
+36 NGNSIDVLVDGVVVL
-51 DDVTLANG
+51 DDTTLADG
-59 SEELV
+59 SEALV
-64 TFPVT
+64 TFQVNT
-69 TDAEVTTLWNGGG
+69 GAEVTTIWNGGG
-82 SFASD
+82 SFASEI
-87 ASYEILDSD
+87 SYEILDND
-96 GTVVATGNY
+96 GNLAATGNSA
-105 VANVSS
+105 ANVVS
-111 GQCIAFCLVLEYCDS
+111 GQCIAVCPVISCSYTLNLLDSWGDGWNGNSIDVLVDGVEALDNVTLADGS
-126 VPSSNDDQ
+126 Q
-134 GITQIILASTTF
+134 GTETFAVSEGADITTVWN
-146 ISGGDITYEDFTSP
+146 GGGSWANEITYEILDTDG
-160 TVDVAQAI
+160 TVVGSGNSTTDIISGTITAVCPSCPAPGGLQASLSSSTEAVI
-168 QTNLQITFA
+168 SWTDTGAAAGYEIVVQIA
-177 TGYTYNTN
+177 GTG
-185 IWIDF
+185 
-190 NNDSTFD
+190 
-197 NATELVYVGES
+197 V
-208 TNANPTTLDASF
+208 PTTA
-220 TIPNGTTNGVYN
+220 
-232 MRIGTADSG
+232 
-241 QSTPDPC
+241 
-248 YNGSWGVTADM
+248 
-259 TINVT
+259 
-264 APPSCVPP
+264 
-272 TDLAV
+272 
-277 ALNSSDSATV
+277 
-287 SWTTGGSETTW
+287 
-298 EYVLQPQG
+298 
-306 TGTPTAAGTSTSSNP
+306 GTPTSSNP
-321 LALSGLSPF
+321 LTLTGLSSG
-330 TNYEVYLRADCGSSD
+330 TTYEVYLRADCGTAVLSSW
-345 FSAWTGPV
+345 SSPV
-353 NFYTGYCESIPS
+353 NFTTSPACGDIIYDSGGSTGDYSNNELITTTIFPENPGDIVTFTFNSFNIENNWDFLTVYDGPDNTFTEIGVFTGTTIP
-365 SNDDQGITQ
+365 DPI
-374 IVLGSSTFTSGGDL
+374 SSTDPSGAL
-388 TYEDFTSPTVDV
+388 TF
-400 SQAVQTNLQITFATG
+400 
-415 YTYDANVWI
+415 
-424 DFNND
+424 
-429 LVFDNSTELLFSG
+429 VFDSDGSVTYPGYEILTSCGPPPTCLAPTDLIAALSG
-442 QSTNANPTTLDASFT
+442 
-457 IPNGTANGLYN
+457 
-468 MRIGTAWLGQ
+468 
-478 NPPDPCYN
+478 
-486 GSYGVTAD
+486 
-494 MTINVTDPPSCIPP
+494 
-508 SDLAVA
+508 
-514 LNTSDSATV
+514 SDSSVV
-523 SWTVGGTE
+523 SWTAGESE

-538 QPQGTGAPTTAGTPI
+538 QPQGTGAPTTAGTPT
-553 TENPLTISGLNSG
+553 TENPLTLSGLSSG

-576 CGAGD
+576 CGEGD
-581 FSPWT
+581 FSAWT
-586 GPVNFETG
+586 GPANFATG
-594 PACGDIIYDSGGAS
+594 PACGDTIYDSGGAA

-635 NFATESCCDGITV
+635 SFATESCCDGITV
-648 YNGPDSSY
+648 YNGPDTSF

-683 VFDSDGSVTSSGYE
+683 VFDSDGSVTSAGYE

-720 LGTTVNLSWNANNGE
+720 LGTTVTLSWDANNGE

-770 TDYEVYLRADCGA
+770 TDYEIYLRADCGE
-783 GDFSSWT
+783 GDLSAWT

-816 YCYTSNDSTAWLF
+816 YCYTSNDTTAWLF

-834 FPIRIVFNSGNI
+834 FPIRIIFNSGNI
-846 EAGFDD
+846 EGGFDD

-878 GLEFQSTSTSMYI
+878 GLEFQSTSTSMYM
-891 EVDTDGSVSC
+891 EVDSDGVISC
-901 ESSTTYNPW
+901 ESSTTYSPW

-927 INGICSPYY
+927 INGVCSPYY

-947 GDASS
+947 GDATS
-952 IELADNFGSIQTAT
+952 IELADNFGATQTAT
-966 TTGIISFG
+966 TTGVVNFG

-981 IVITTVNAN
+981 IIITAVNAN

-1024 ADDGATTTLTANYHI
+1024 ADDDATTTLTASYHI

-1052 GNCEFPSFIGGTPT
+1052 NNCEFPSFLGGTPT

-1099 GVISFDLSNSNGYN
+1099 GVVSFDLSNANGYN
-1113 GWSYDPADTLPNSS
+1113 GWSYDPGDTLPNSS

-1147 GGEINYM
+1147 GGEINFM
-1154 ILGSSPQRQFVV
+1154 ILGSAPQRQFVV
-1166 NYTEVPHFSAACN
+1166 NYTAVPLFSGACN
-1179 NLTSTSQII
+1179 ELTSTSQII

-1194 VIDVNIIDKPICT
+1194 VIDVNIIDKPICP

-1251 NPNYVFEWYDG
+1251 NPNYLFEWYDG

-1284 AITYALCTGGTAT
+1284 AITYDLCTGGTAT

-1310 VPIAV
+1310 VPVAV
-1315 EEQISLCDGEEEAV
+1315 EEQIALCDGEEQAV
-1329 LEVYVDDTQQVPEDI
+1329 LEVYVDDAQQIPEDI

-1352 IVYVS
+1352 VVYVS

-1368 TLGDGEFD
+1368 TLGDGEFEI
-1376 LLTGNYI
+1376 LTGDYI

-1388 TVTECASDTVISINR
+1388 TVTECASDTVISITR

-1416 KCADGEVELY
+1416 KCADGEVDLY

-1454 NSGTFTHG
+1454 TAGTFTHG

-1545 IDQWCG
+1545 VDQWCG

>member
-1 MKNITP
+1 
-7 ALLCLLFSVYSF
+7 
-19 GQCDYTLKMMD
+19 MD
-30 SVGDGW
+30 SFGDGW
-36 TGNTMDVLVDGVVVL
+36 NGNSIDVLVDGVVVL
-51 DDVTLANG
+51 DDATLADG
-59 SEELV
+59 SEALV
-64 TFPVT
+64 TFQVNT
-69 TDAEVTTLWNGGG
+69 GAEVTTIWNGGG
-82 SFASD
+82 SFASEI
-87 ASYEILDSD
+87 SYEILDND
-96 GTVVATGNY
+96 GNLAATGNSA
-105 VANVSS
+105 ANVVS
-111 GQCIAFCLVLEYCDS
+111 GQCIAVCPVISCSYTLNLLDSWGDGWNGNSIDVLVDGVEALDN
-126 VPSSNDDQ
+126 VTLADGAQ
-134 GITQIILASTTF
+134 GTETFAVSEGADVTTVWNGGGSFAGEVSYEILDTDGIVVGSGNSTTDI
-146 ISGGDITYEDFTSP
+146 ISGTITAVCPSCPAPGGLQASLSSGTEAVISWTDTGAAAGYEI
-160 TVDVAQAI
+160 VV
-168 QTNLQITFA
+168 QIA
-177 TGYTYNTN
+177 GTG
-185 IWIDF
+185 
-190 NNDSTFD
+190 
-197 NATELVYVGES
+197 V
-208 TNANPTTLDASF
+208 PTTA
-220 TIPNGTTNGVYN
+220 
-232 MRIGTADSG
+232 
-241 QSTPDPC
+241 
-248 YNGSWGVTADM
+248 
-259 TINVT
+259 
-264 APPSCVPP
+264 
-272 TDLAV
+272 
-277 ALNSSDSATV
+277 
-287 SWTTGGSETTW
+287 
-298 EYVLQPQG
+298 
-306 TGTPTAAGTSTSSNP
+306 GTPTSSNP
-321 LALSGLSPF
+321 LTLTGLSSG
-330 TNYEVYLRADCGSSD
+330 TTYEVYLRADCGTAVLSSW
-345 FSAWTGPV
+345 SSPV
-353 NFYTGYCESIPS
+353 NFTTSPACGDIIYDSGGSTGDYSNNELITTTIFPENPGDIVTFTFNSFNIENNWDFLTVYDGPDNTFTEIGVFTGATIP
-365 SNDDQGITQ
+365 DPI
-374 IVLGSSTFTSGGDL
+374 SSTDPSGALTFVFDSDGSVTYPGYEILTSCGPP
-388 TYEDFTSPTVDV
+388 PTCLVP
-400 SQAVQTNLQITFATG
+400 TNLIA
-415 YTYDANVWI
+415 A
-424 DFNND
+424 
-429 LVFDNSTELLFSG
+429 LSG
-442 QSTNANPTTLDASFT
+442 
-457 IPNGTANGLYN
+457 
-468 MRIGTAWLGQ
+468 
-478 NPPDPCYN
+478 
-486 GSYGVTAD
+486 
-494 MTINVTDPPSCIPP
+494 
-508 SDLAVA
+508 
-514 LNTSDSATV
+514 SDSAVV
-523 SWTVGGTE
+523 SWTAGESE

-538 QPQGTGAPTTAGTPI
+538 QPQGTGAPTTAGTPT
-553 TENPLTISGLNSG
+553 TENPLTISGLSSG

-581 FSPWT
+581 FSAWT
-586 GPVNFETG
+586 GPANFATG
-594 PACGDIIYDSGGAS
+594 PACGDTIYDSGGAA

-635 NFATESCCDGITV
+635 SFTTESCCDGITV
-648 YNGPDSSY
+648 YNGPDTSF

-683 VFDSDGSVTSSGYE
+683 VFDSDGSVTSAGYE

-720 LGTTVNLSWNANNGE
+720 LGTAVTLSWDANNGE

-759 NPLTISDLDWS
+759 NPLTISDLEWS
-770 TDYEVYLRADCGA
+770 TDYEIYLRADCSE
-783 GDFSSWT
+783 GDFSAWT

-816 YCYTSNDSTAWLF
+816 YCYTSNDTTAWLF

-834 FPIRIVFNSGNI
+834 FPIRIIFNSGNI

-867 NNNDADIHDLT
+867 NNNDADIHDFT
-878 GLEFQSTSTSMYI
+878 GLEFQSTSTSMYV
-891 EVDTDGSVSC
+891 EVDSDGVISC
-901 ESSTTYNPW
+901 ESSTTYSPW

-927 INGICSPYY
+927 INGVCSPYY

-947 GDASS
+947 GDATS
-952 IELADNFGSIQTAT
+952 IELSDNFGATQTAT
-966 TTGIISFG
+966 TTGVVNFG

-981 IVITTVNAN
+981 IIITAVNAN

-1024 ADDGATTTLTANYHI
+1024 ADDDATTTLTASYHI

-1052 GNCEFPSFIGGTPT
+1052 NNCEFPSFLGGTPT

-1099 GVISFDLSNSNGYN
+1099 GVVSFDLSNANGYN
-1113 GWSYDPADTLPNSS
+1113 GWSYDPGDTLPNSS

-1147 GGEINYM
+1147 GGEINFM
-1154 ILGSSPQRQFVV
+1154 ILGSAPQRQFVV
-1166 NYTEVPHFSAACN
+1166 NYTAVPLFSGACN
-1179 NLTSTSQII
+1179 ELTSTSQII

-1194 VIDVNIIDKPICT
+1194 VIDVNIIDKPICP

-1223 TIAYTPTNR
+1223 TIAYTPTDR
-1232 NMGAWEASNES
+1232 NMGAWVASEES

-1251 NPNYVFEWYDG
+1251 NPNYLFEWYDG

-1284 AITYALCTGGTAT
+1284 AITYDLCTGGTAT

-1310 VPIAV
+1310 VPVAV
-1315 EEQISLCDGEEEAV
+1315 EEQIALCDGEEQAE
-1329 LEVYVDDTQQVPEDI
+1329 LEVYVDDAQQIPEDI

-1352 IVYVS
+1352 VVYVS

-1368 TLGDGEFD
+1368 TLGDGEFE
-1376 LLTGNYI
+1376 LLTGDYI

-1388 TVTECASDTVISINR
+1388 TVTECASDTVISITR
-1403 GTSPELEDGTSFS
+1403 GTFPELEDGTSFS
-1416 KCADGEVELY
+1416 KCADGEVDLY
-1426 VNITNDPNMDNTYV
+1426 VNITNDPNMDSTYV

-1533 RYGTKVFELNDY
+1533 RYGVKVFELNDY

>member
-1 MKNITP
+1 MYFIENKSILSISIKSRKQTVSILLNLDNKLTNLKMKNITT

-30 SVGDGW
+30 SFGDGW
-36 TGNTMDVLVDGVVVL
+36 NGNSIDVLVDGVVVL
-51 DDVTLANG
+51 DDTTLADG
-59 SEELV
+59 SEALV
-64 TFPVT
+64 TFQVNT
-69 TDAEVTTLWNGGG
+69 GAEVTTIWNGGG
-82 SFASD
+82 SFASEI
-87 ASYEILDSD
+87 SYEILDND
-96 GTVVATGNY
+96 GNLAATGNSA
-105 VANVSS
+105 ANVVS
-111 GQCIAFCLVLEYCDS
+111 GQCIAVCPVISCSYTLNLLDSWGDGWNGNSIDVLVDGVEALDNVTLADGS
-126 VPSSNDDQ
+126 Q
-134 GITQIILASTTF
+134 GTETFAVSEGADITTVWN
-146 ISGGDITYEDFTSP
+146 GGGSWANEITYEILDTDG
-160 TVDVAQAI
+160 TVVGSGNSTTDIISGTITAVCPSCPAPGGLQASLSSSTEAVI
-168 QTNLQITFA
+168 SWTDTGAAAGYEIVVQIA
-177 TGYTYNTN
+177 GTG
-185 IWIDF
+185 
-190 NNDSTFD
+190 
-197 NATELVYVGES
+197 V
-208 TNANPTTLDASF
+208 PTTA
-220 TIPNGTTNGVYN
+220 
-232 MRIGTADSG
+232 
-241 QSTPDPC
+241 
-248 YNGSWGVTADM
+248 
-259 TINVT
+259 
-264 APPSCVPP
+264 
-272 TDLAV
+272 
-277 ALNSSDSATV
+277 
-287 SWTTGGSETTW
+287 
-298 EYVLQPQG
+298 
-306 TGTPTAAGTSTSSNP
+306 GTPTSSNP
-321 LALSGLSPF
+321 LTLTGLSSG
-330 TNYEVYLRADCGSSD
+330 TTYEVYLRADCGTAVLSSW
-345 FSAWTGPV
+345 SSPV
-353 NFYTGYCESIPS
+353 NFTTSPACGDIIYDSGGSTGDYSNNELITTTIFPENPGDIVTFTFNSFNIENNWDFLTVYDGPDNTFTEIGVFTGTTIP
-365 SNDDQGITQ
+365 DPI
-374 IVLGSSTFTSGGDL
+374 SSTDPSGAL
-388 TYEDFTSPTVDV
+388 TF
-400 SQAVQTNLQITFATG
+400 
-415 YTYDANVWI
+415 
-424 DFNND
+424 
-429 LVFDNSTELLFSG
+429 VFDSDGSVTYPGYEILTSCGPPPTCLAPTDLIAALSG
-442 QSTNANPTTLDASFT
+442 
-457 IPNGTANGLYN
+457 
-468 MRIGTAWLGQ
+468 
-478 NPPDPCYN
+478 
-486 GSYGVTAD
+486 
-494 MTINVTDPPSCIPP
+494 
-508 SDLAVA
+508 
-514 LNTSDSATV
+514 SDSSVV
-523 SWTVGGTE
+523 SWTAGESE

-538 QPQGTGAPTTAGTPI
+538 QPQGTGAPTTAGTPT
-553 TENPLTISGLNSG
+553 TENPLTLSGLSSG

-576 CGAGD
+576 CGEGD
-581 FSPWT
+581 FSAWT
-586 GPVNFETG
+586 GPANFATG
-594 PACGDIIYDSGGAS
+594 PACGDTIYDSGGAA

-635 NFATESCCDGITV
+635 SFATESCCDGITV
-648 YNGPDSSY
+648 YNGPDTSF

-683 VFDSDGSVTSSGYE
+683 VFDSDGSVTSAGYE

-720 LGTTVNLSWNANNGE
+720 LGTTVTLSWDANNGE

-770 TDYEVYLRADCGA
+770 TDYEIYLRADCGE
-783 GDFSSWT
+783 GDLSAWT

-816 YCYTSNDSTAWLF
+816 YCYTSNDTTAWLF

-834 FPIRIVFNSGNI
+834 FPIRIIFNSGNI
-846 EAGFDD
+846 EGGFDD

-878 GLEFQSTSTSMYI
+878 GLEFQSTSTSMYM
-891 EVDTDGSVSC
+891 EVDSDGVISC
-901 ESSTTYNPW
+901 ESSTTYSPW

-927 INGICSPYY
+927 INGVCSPYY

-947 GDASS
+947 GDATS
-952 IELADNFGSIQTAT
+952 IELADNFGATQTAT
-966 TTGIISFG
+966 TTGVVNFG

-981 IVITTVNAN
+981 IIITAVNAN

-1024 ADDGATTTLTANYHI
+1024 ADDDATTTLTASYHI

-1052 GNCEFPSFIGGTPT
+1052 NNCEFPSFLGGTPT

-1099 GVISFDLSNSNGYN
+1099 GVVSFDLSNANGYN
-1113 GWSYDPADTLPNSS
+1113 GWSYDPGDTLPNSS

-1147 GGEINYM
+1147 GGEINFM
-1154 ILGSSPQRQFVV
+1154 ILGSAPQRQFVV
-1166 NYTEVPHFSAACN
+1166 NYTAVPLFSGACN
-1179 NLTSTSQII
+1179 ELTSTSQII

-1194 VIDVNIIDKPICT
+1194 VIDVNIIDKPICP

-1251 NPNYVFEWYDG
+1251 NPNYLFEWYDG

-1284 AITYALCTGGTAT
+1284 AITYDLCTGGTAT

-1310 VPIAV
+1310 VPVAV
-1315 EEQISLCDGEEEAV
+1315 EEQIALCDGEEQAV
-1329 LEVYVDDTQQVPEDI
+1329 LEVYVDDAQQIPEDI

-1352 IVYVS
+1352 VVYVS

-1388 TVTECASDTVISINR
+1388 TVTECASDTVISITR

-1416 KCADGEVELY
+1416 KCADGEVDLY

-1454 NSGTFTHG
+1454 TAGTFTHG

-1545 IDQWCG
+1545 VDQWCG

>member
-1 MKNITP
+1 
-7 ALLCLLFSVYSF
+7 
-19 GQCDYTLKMMD
+19 MD
-30 SVGDGW
+30 SFGDGW
-36 TGNTMDVLVDGVVVL
+36 NGNSIDVLVDGVVVL
-51 DDVTLANG
+51 DDATLADG
-59 SEELV
+59 SEALV
-64 TFPVT
+64 TFQVNT
-69 TDAEVTTLWNGGG
+69 GAEVTTIWNGGG
-82 SFASD
+82 SFASEI
-87 ASYEILDSD
+87 SYEILDND
-96 GTVVATGNY
+96 GNLAATGNSA
-105 VANVSS
+105 ANVVS
-111 GQCIAFCLVLEYCDS
+111 GQCIAVCPVISCSYTLNLLDSWGDGWNGNSIDVLVDGVEALDNVTLADGS
-126 VPSSNDDQ
+126 Q
-134 GITQIILASTTF
+134 GTETFAVSEGADITTVWN
-146 ISGGDITYEDFTSP
+146 GGGSWANEITYEILDTDG
-160 TVDVAQAI
+160 TVVGSGNSTTDIISGTITAVCPSCPAPGGLQASLSSSTEAVI
-168 QTNLQITFA
+168 SWTDTGAAAGYEIVVQIA
-177 TGYTYNTN
+177 GTG
-185 IWIDF
+185 
-190 NNDSTFD
+190 
-197 NATELVYVGES
+197 V
-208 TNANPTTLDASF
+208 PTTA
-220 TIPNGTTNGVYN
+220 
-232 MRIGTADSG
+232 
-241 QSTPDPC
+241 
-248 YNGSWGVTADM
+248 
-259 TINVT
+259 
-264 APPSCVPP
+264 
-272 TDLAV
+272 
-277 ALNSSDSATV
+277 
-287 SWTTGGSETTW
+287 
-298 EYVLQPQG
+298 
-306 TGTPTAAGTSTSSNP
+306 GTPTSSNP
-321 LALSGLSPF
+321 LTLTGLSSG
-330 TNYEVYLRADCGSSD
+330 TTYEVYLRADCGTAVLSSW
-345 FSAWTGPV
+345 SSPV
-353 NFYTGYCESIPS
+353 NFTTSPACGDIIYDSGGSTGDYSNNELITTTIFPENPGDIVTFTFNSFNIENNWDFLTVYDGPDNTFTEIGVFTGTTIP
-365 SNDDQGITQ
+365 DPI
-374 IVLGSSTFTSGGDL
+374 SSTDPSGALTFVFDSDGSVTYPGYEILTSCGPP
-388 TYEDFTSPTVDV
+388 PTCL
-400 SQAVQTNLQITFATG
+400 APTNLIA
-415 YTYDANVWI
+415 A
-424 DFNND
+424 
-429 LVFDNSTELLFSG
+429 LSG
-442 QSTNANPTTLDASFT
+442 
-457 IPNGTANGLYN
+457 
-468 MRIGTAWLGQ
+468 
-478 NPPDPCYN
+478 
-486 GSYGVTAD
+486 
-494 MTINVTDPPSCIPP
+494 
-508 SDLAVA
+508 
-514 LNTSDSATV
+514 SDSAVV
-523 SWTVGGTE
+523 SWTAGESE

-538 QPQGTGAPTTAGTPI
+538 QPQGTGAPTTAGTPT
-553 TENPLTISGLNSG
+553 TENPLTLSGLSSG

-576 CGAGD
+576 CGEGD
-581 FSPWT
+581 FSAWT
-586 GPVNFETG
+586 GPANFATG
-594 PACGDIIYDSGGAS
+594 PACGDTIYDSGGAA

-635 NFATESCCDGITV
+635 SFATESCCDGITV
-648 YNGPDSSY
+648 YNGPDTSF

-683 VFDSDGSVTSSGYE
+683 VFDSDGSVTSAGYE

-720 LGTTVNLSWNANNGE
+720 LGTTVTLSWDANNGE
-735 TQWEYVLQPQGTG
+735 TQWEYVIQPQGTG

-759 NPLTISDLDWS
+759 NPLTISDLEWS
-770 TDYEVYLRADCGA
+770 TDYEVYLRADCGE
-783 GDFSSWT
+783 GDFSAWT

-816 YCYTSNDSTAWLF
+816 YCYTSNDTTAWLF

-834 FPIRIVFNSGNI
+834 FPIRIIFNSGNI

-867 NNNDADIHDLT
+867 NNNDADIHDFT
-878 GLEFQSTSTSMYI
+878 GLEFQSTSTSMYV
-891 EVDTDGSVSC
+891 EVDSDGVISC
-901 ESSTTYNPW
+901 ESSTTYSPW

-927 INGICSPYY
+927 INGVCSPYY

-947 GDASS
+947 GDATS
-952 IELADNFGSIQTAT
+952 IELADNFGATQTAT
-966 TTGIISFG
+966 TTGVVNFG

-981 IVITTVNAN
+981 IIITAVNAN

-1024 ADDGATTTLTANYHI
+1024 ADDDATTTLTASYHI

-1052 GNCEFPSFIGGTPT
+1052 NNCEFPSFLGGTPT

-1099 GVISFDLSNSNGYN
+1099 GVVSFDLSNASGYN
-1113 GWSYDPADTLPNSS
+1113 GWSYDPGDTLPNSS

-1147 GGEINYM
+1147 GGEINFM
-1154 ILGSSPQRQFVV
+1154 ILGSAPQRQFVV
-1166 NYTEVPHFSAACN
+1166 NYTAVPLFSGACN
-1179 NLTSTSQII
+1179 ELTSTSQII

-1194 VIDVNIIDKPICT
+1194 VIDVNIIDKPICP

-1251 NPNYVFEWYDG
+1251 NPNYLFEWYDG

-1284 AITYALCTGGTAT
+1284 AITYDLCTGGTAT

-1310 VPIAV
+1310 VPVAV
-1315 EEQISLCDGEEEAV
+1315 EEQIALCDGEEQAV
-1329 LEVYVDDTQQVPEDI
+1329 LEVYVDDAQQIPEDI

-1352 IVYVS
+1352 VVYVS

-1368 TLGDGEFD
+1368 TLGDGEFEI
-1376 LLTGNYI
+1376 LTGDYI

-1388 TVTECASDTVISINR
+1388 TVTECASDTVISITR

-1416 KCADGEVELY
+1416 KCADGEVDLY

-1454 NSGTFTHG
+1454 TAGTFTHG

>member
-1 MKNITP
+1 
-7 ALLCLLFSVYSF
+7 
-19 GQCDYTLKMMD
+19 MD
-30 SVGDGW
+30 SFGDGW
-36 TGNTMDVLVDGVVVL
+36 NGNSIDVLVDGVVVL
-51 DDVTLANG
+51 DDATLADG
-59 SEELV
+59 SEALV
-64 TFPVT
+64 TFQVNT
-69 TDAEVTTLWNGGG
+69 GAEVTTIWNGGG
-82 SFASD
+82 SFASEI
-87 ASYEILDSD
+87 SYEILDND
-96 GTVVATGNY
+96 GNLAATGNSA
-105 VANVSS
+105 ANVVS
-111 GQCIAFCLVLEYCDS
+111 GQCIAVCPVISCSYTLNLLDSWGDGWNGNSIDVLVDGVEALDNVTLADGS
-126 VPSSNDDQ
+126 Q
-134 GITQIILASTTF
+134 GTETFAVSEGADVTTVWN
-146 ISGGDITYEDFTSP
+146 GGGSWANEITYEILDTDG
-160 TVDVAQAI
+160 TVVGSGNSTTDIISGTITAVCPSCPAPGGLQASLSSSTEAVI
-168 QTNLQITFA
+168 SWTDTGAAAGYEIVVQIA
-177 TGYTYNTN
+177 GTG
-185 IWIDF
+185 
-190 NNDSTFD
+190 
-197 NATELVYVGES
+197 V
-208 TNANPTTLDASF
+208 PTTA
-220 TIPNGTTNGVYN
+220 
-232 MRIGTADSG
+232 
-241 QSTPDPC
+241 
-248 YNGSWGVTADM
+248 
-259 TINVT
+259 
-264 APPSCVPP
+264 
-272 TDLAV
+272 
-277 ALNSSDSATV
+277 
-287 SWTTGGSETTW
+287 
-298 EYVLQPQG
+298 
-306 TGTPTAAGTSTSSNP
+306 GTPTSSNP
-321 LALSGLSPF
+321 LTLTGLSSG
-330 TNYEVYLRADCGSSD
+330 TTYEVYLRADCGTAVLSSW
-345 FSAWTGPV
+345 SSPV
-353 NFYTGYCESIPS
+353 NFTTSPACGDIIYDSGGSTGDYSNNELITTTIFPENPGDIVTFTFNFFDIENNWDFLTVYDGPDNTFTEIGVFTGATIP
-365 SNDDQGITQ
+365 DPI
-374 IVLGSSTFTSGGDL
+374 SSTDPSGAL
-388 TYEDFTSPTVDV
+388 TF
-400 SQAVQTNLQITFATG
+400 
-415 YTYDANVWI
+415 
-424 DFNND
+424 
-429 LVFDNSTELLFSG
+429 VFDSDGSVTYPGYEILTSCGPPPTCLAPTDLIAALSG
-442 QSTNANPTTLDASFT
+442 
-457 IPNGTANGLYN
+457 
-468 MRIGTAWLGQ
+468 
-478 NPPDPCYN
+478 
-486 GSYGVTAD
+486 
-494 MTINVTDPPSCIPP
+494 
-508 SDLAVA
+508 
-514 LNTSDSATV
+514 SDSAVV
-523 SWTVGGTE
+523 SWTAGESE
-531 TAWEYVL
+531 TAWEFVL
-538 QPQGTGAPTTAGTPI
+538 QPQGTGAPTTAGTPT
-553 TENPLTISGLNSG
+553 TENPLTISGLSSG

-581 FSPWT
+581 FSAWT
-586 GPVNFETG
+586 GPANFATG
-594 PACGDIIYDSGGAS
+594 PACGDTIYDSGGAA

-635 NFATESCCDGITV
+635 SFTTESCCDGITV
-648 YNGPDSSY
+648 YNGPDTSF

-683 VFDSDGSVTSSGYE
+683 VFDSDGSVTSAGYE

-720 LGTTVNLSWNANNGE
+720 LGTDVTLSWDANNGE

-759 NPLTISDLDWS
+759 NPLTISDLEWS
-770 TDYEVYLRADCGA
+770 TDYEIYLRADCGE
-783 GDFSSWT
+783 GDFSAWT

-816 YCYTSNDSTAWLF
+816 YCYTSNDTTAWLF

-857 GPDNTGTVLF
+857 GPDNTGNVLF
-867 NNNDADIHDLT
+867 NNNDANIHDFT
-878 GLEFQSTSTSMYI
+878 GLEFQSTSTSMYV
-891 EVDTDGSVSC
+891 EVDSDGVISC
-901 ESSTTYNPW
+901 ESSTTYSPW

-927 INGICSPYY
+927 INGVCSPYY

-947 GDASS
+947 GDATS
-952 IELADNFGSIQTAT
+952 IELADNFGATQTAT
-966 TTGIISFG
+966 TTGVVNFG

-981 IVITTVNAN
+981 IIITAVNAN

-1024 ADDGATTTLTANYHI
+1024 ADDDATTTLTASYHI

-1052 GNCEFPSFIGGTPT
+1052 NNCEFPSFLGGTPT

-1099 GVISFDLSNSNGYN
+1099 GVISFDLSNANGYN
-1113 GWSYDPADTLPNSS
+1113 GWSYDPGDTLPNSS

-1147 GGEINYM
+1147 GGEINFM
-1154 ILGSSPQRQFVV
+1154 ILGSAPQRQFVV
-1166 NYTEVPHFSAACN
+1166 NYTAVPLFSGACN
-1179 NLTSTSQII
+1179 ELTSTSQII

-1194 VIDVNIIDKPICT
+1194 VIDVNIIDKPICP

-1223 TIAYTPTNR
+1223 TIAYTPTDR
-1232 NMGAWEASNES
+1232 NMGAWVASEES

-1251 NPNYVFEWYDG
+1251 NPNYLFEWYDG

-1284 AITYALCTGGTAT
+1284 AITYDLCTGGTAT

-1315 EEQISLCDGEEEAV
+1315 EEQIALCDGEEQAV
-1329 LEVYVDDTQQVPEDI
+1329 LEVYVDDSQQIPEDI

-1352 IVYVS
+1352 VVYVS

-1376 LLTGNYI
+1376 LLTGDYI

-1416 KCADGEVELY
+1416 KCADGEVDLY
-1426 VNITNDPNMDNTYV
+1426 VNITNDPNMDSTYV

-1462 EAYGYDSVTVNVT
+1462 EAYGYDSVLVVVT
-1475 DIDSN
+1475 DVNST
-1480 CSSQTTI
+1480 CSSETII

-1533 RYGTKVFELNDY
+1533 RYGVKVFELNDY
-1545 IDQWCG
+1545 TDQWCG

>member
-1 MKNITP
+1 MI
-7 ALLCLLFSVYSF
+7 
-19 GQCDYTLKMMD
+19 D
-30 SVGDGW
+30 SYGDGW
-36 TGNTMDVLVDGVVVL
+36 NGNSIDVLVDGIVVLDDATIADGFEELETFQVNTGAEVTTIWNGGGTFASEISYEILDNDGNIAATGNSAANVESGQCIAVCPVISCSYSLNLLDSYGDGWNGSTMDVLVDGVAIL
-51 DDVTLANG
+51 DDVTLATG
-59 SEELV
+59 LSQGIETFAVSEGAD
-64 TFPVT
+64 VT
-69 TDAEVTTLWNGGG
+69 TIWNGGG
-82 SFASD
+82 VWDSEI
-87 ASYEILDSD
+87 SYEILDTD
-96 GTVVATGNY
+96 GAVVGTG
-105 VANVSS
+105 
-111 GQCIAFCLVLEYCDS
+111 G
-126 VPSSNDDQ
+126 
-134 GITQIILASTTF
+134 
-146 ISGGDITYEDFTSP
+146 
-160 TVDVAQAI
+160 
-168 QTNLQITFA
+168 
-177 TGYTYNTN
+177 
-185 IWIDF
+185 
-190 NNDSTFD
+190 
-197 NATELVYVGES
+197 NA
-208 TNANPTTLDASF
+208 
-220 TIPNGTTNGVYN
+220 PNGTNDIISGS
-232 MRIGTADSG
+232 ITAV
-241 QSTPDPC
+241 C
-248 YNGSWGVTADM
+248 
-259 TINVT
+259 
-264 APPSCVPP
+264 PSCPAP
-272 TDLAV
+272 GGLQAS
-277 ALNSSDSATV
+277 ANSTTEATL
-287 SWTTGGSETTW
+287 SWTDTGAAAGYEI
-298 EYVLQPQG
+298 VIQLAG
-306 TGTPTAAGTSTSSNP
+306 TGTPTTSGTAITGTTYI
-321 LALSGLSPF
+321 ATGLSPE
-330 TNYEVYLRADCGSSD
+330 TTYEFYILSDCGSDTLSNW
-345 FSAWTGPV
+345 AGPYE
-353 NFYTGYCESIPS
+353 FYMGYCESIPS
-365 SNDDQGITQ
+365 SNDGQGITQ
-374 IVLGSSTFTSGGDL
+374 IVLATSTFTSAGDV
-388 TYEDFTSPTVDV
+388 TYEDFRSPTVDV
-400 SQAVQTNLQITFATG
+400 SQAVETNLQITFAAG

-429 LVFDNSTELLFSG
+429 LVYDSATELLFSG
-442 QSTNANPTTLDASFT
+442 QSTNNNPTTLNASFT
-457 IPNGTANGLYN
+457 VPNGTANGVYN

-494 MTINVTDPPSCIPP
+494 MTVNVTAPPSCVPP
-508 SDLAVA
+508 TDLAVA
-514 LNTSDSATV
+514 LNSSDSATL
-523 SWTVGGTE
+523 SWTAGATE
-531 TAWEYVL
+531 TVWEYVL
-538 QPQGTGAPTTAGTPI
+538 QPQGTGAPTAAGT
-553 TENPLTISGLNSG
+553 TTVENPLTLSGLSSG
-566 TAYEVFIRAD
+566 TAYEVFLRAD

-594 PACGDIIYDSGGAS
+594 PACGDTIYDSGGAT
-608 GDYSNNELITTTVF
+608 GDYSNSELITTTVF

-635 NFATESCCDGITV
+635 NFATETCCDGLTV
-648 YNGPDSSY
+648 YNGPDTSS
-656 DPVDDEFRGT
+656 DPVDAEFRGT

-683 VFDSDGSVTSSGYE
+683 VFDSDGSITSSGYE
-697 ILISCGPPPTCLV
+697 ILVSCGPPPTCLV

-715 ATLNA
+715 TTLNA
-720 LGTTVNLSWNANNGE
+720 LGTTVTLSWDANNGE

-748 IPTTAG
+748 IPTAAG
-754 TPITT
+754 NPITT
-759 NPLTISDLDWS
+759 NPLTISDLDWQ
-770 TDYEVYLRADCGA
+770 TDYEVYLRADCGE
-783 GDFSSWT
+783 GDFSVWT

-816 YCYTSNDSTAWLF
+816 YCYTSNDTTAWLF

-834 FPIRIVFNSGNI
+834 FPIKIAFNSGNL
-846 EAGFDD
+846 EACCDE

-857 GPDNTGTVLF
+857 GFDNTGTILF
-867 NNNDADIHDLT
+867 NNADADIHDLT
-878 GLEFQSTSTSMYI
+878 GLEFQSTTTSMYI

-910 DFSVSCATCVT
+910 DFTVSCATCVT

-947 GDASS
+947 GDATS
-952 IELADNFGSIQTAT
+952 IELADNFGGTQTAT
-966 TTGIISFG
+966 TTGVVSFG

-981 IVITTVNAN
+981 IVINAVNTD

-1024 ADDGATTTLTANYHI
+1024 ADDDATTTLTASYHI

-1052 GNCEFPSFIGGTPT
+1052 NNCEFPSFLGGTPT
-1066 SVETDDEWS
+1066 SVETDDLWS

-1099 GVISFDLSNSNGYN
+1099 GVISFDLSSANGYN
-1113 GWSYDPADTLPNSS
+1113 GYNIDFGDTLPNAS
-1127 NSSLSDANIFGV
+1127 NSSLSEANIFGV
-1139 AHDIDPSV
+1139 AHDINPAV
-1147 GGEINYM
+1147 GGEINFM

-1166 NYTEVPHFSAACN
+1166 NYNNVPHFGFDCQN
-1179 NLTSTSQII
+1179 DFTSTTQII
-1188 LYESSN
+1188 LFESSN
-1194 VIDVNIIDKPICT
+1194 VIDINIIDKPICP

-1223 TIAYTPTNR
+1223 TIAYTPTDR
-1232 NMGAWEASNES
+1232 NTGVWEASEES
-1243 WRFSPSLG
+1243 WRFSPSVG
-1251 NPNYVFEWYDG
+1251 TPNYLFEWYDG
-1262 SALVGTE
+1262 SNLVGTD

-1284 AITYALCTGGTAT
+1284 AITYDLCTGGTAT

-1310 VPIAV
+1310 VPVAV
-1315 EEQISLCDGEEEAV
+1315 EEQIALCDGEEQAV
-1329 LEVYVDDTQQVPEDI
+1329 LEVYVDDAQQIPEDI

-1352 IVYVS
+1352 VVYVS
-1357 EVSEVDGGNIL
+1357 EVSEADGGNIL
-1368 TLGDGEFD
+1368 TLGTGEFD
-1376 LLTGNYI
+1376 LLTGDYI

-1388 TVTECASDTVISINR
+1388 TVTDCASDTVISITR
-1403 GTSPELEDGTSFS
+1403 GTYPELEDDNSFY
-1416 KCADGEVELY
+1416 KCSDGEVDLY

-1454 NSGTFTHG
+1454 TTGTFTHG
-1462 EAYGYDSVTVNVT
+1462 EVHGYDSVLVVVT
-1475 DIDSN
+1475 DINSN
-1480 CSSQTTI
+1480 CSSETTI
-1487 TINPFMNENC
+1487 TVNPFMNENC

>member
-1 MKNITP
+1 
-7 ALLCLLFSVYSF
+7 
-19 GQCDYTLKMMD
+19 MD
-30 SVGDGW
+30 SFGDGW
-36 TGNTMDVLVDGVVVL
+36 NGNSIDVLVDGVVVL
-51 DDVTLANG
+51 DDTTLADG
-59 SEELV
+59 SEALV
-64 TFPVT
+64 TFQVNT
-69 TDAEVTTLWNGGG
+69 GAEVTTIWNGGG
-82 SFASD
+82 SFASEI
-87 ASYEILDSD
+87 SYEILDND
-96 GTVVATGNY
+96 GNLAATGNSA
-105 VANVSS
+105 ANVVS
-111 GQCIAFCLVLEYCDS
+111 GQCIAVCPVISCSYTLNLLDSWGDGWNGNSIDVLVDGVEALDNVTLADGS
-126 VPSSNDDQ
+126 Q
-134 GITQIILASTTF
+134 GTETFAVSEGADITTVWN
-146 ISGGDITYEDFTSP
+146 GGGSWANEITYEILDTDG
-160 TVDVAQAI
+160 TVVGSGNSTTDIISGTITAVCPSCPAPGGLQASLSSSTEAVI
-168 QTNLQITFA
+168 SWTDTGAAAGYEIVVQIA
-177 TGYTYNTN
+177 GTG
-185 IWIDF
+185 
-190 NNDSTFD
+190 
-197 NATELVYVGES
+197 V
-208 TNANPTTLDASF
+208 PTTA
-220 TIPNGTTNGVYN
+220 
-232 MRIGTADSG
+232 
-241 QSTPDPC
+241 
-248 YNGSWGVTADM
+248 
-259 TINVT
+259 
-264 APPSCVPP
+264 
-272 TDLAV
+272 
-277 ALNSSDSATV
+277 
-287 SWTTGGSETTW
+287 
-298 EYVLQPQG
+298 
-306 TGTPTAAGTSTSSNP
+306 GTPTSSNP
-321 LALSGLSPF
+321 LTLTGLSSG
-330 TNYEVYLRADCGSSD
+330 TTYEVYLRADCGTAVLSSW
-345 FSAWTGPV
+345 SSPV
-353 NFYTGYCESIPS
+353 NFTTSPACGDIIYDSGGSTGDYSNNELITTTIFPENPGDIVTFTFNSFNIENNWDFLTVYDGPDNTFTEIGVFTGTTIP
-365 SNDDQGITQ
+365 DPI
-374 IVLGSSTFTSGGDL
+374 SSTDPSGAL
-388 TYEDFTSPTVDV
+388 TF
-400 SQAVQTNLQITFATG
+400 
-415 YTYDANVWI
+415 
-424 DFNND
+424 
-429 LVFDNSTELLFSG
+429 VFDSDGSVTYPGYEILTSCGPPPTCLAPTDLIAALSG
-442 QSTNANPTTLDASFT
+442 
-457 IPNGTANGLYN
+457 
-468 MRIGTAWLGQ
+468 
-478 NPPDPCYN
+478 
-486 GSYGVTAD
+486 
-494 MTINVTDPPSCIPP
+494 
-508 SDLAVA
+508 
-514 LNTSDSATV
+514 SDSSVV
-523 SWTVGGTE
+523 SWTAGESE

-538 QPQGTGAPTTAGTPI
+538 QPQGTGAPTTAGTPT
-553 TENPLTISGLNSG
+553 TENPLTLSGLSSG

-576 CGAGD
+576 CGEGD
-581 FSPWT
+581 FSAWT
-586 GPVNFETG
+586 GPANFATG
-594 PACGDIIYDSGGAS
+594 PACGDTIYDSGGAA

-635 NFATESCCDGITV
+635 SFATESCCDGITV
-648 YNGPDSSY
+648 YNGPDTSF

-683 VFDSDGSVTSSGYE
+683 VFDSDGSVTSAGYE

-720 LGTTVNLSWNANNGE
+720 LGTAVTLSWDANNGE
-735 TQWEYVLQPQGTG
+735 TQWEYVIQPQGTG

-770 TDYEVYLRADCGA
+770 TDYEIYLRADCGE
-783 GDFSSWT
+783 GDLSAWT

-816 YCYTSNDSTAWLF
+816 YCYTSNDTTAWLF

-834 FPIRIVFNSGNI
+834 FPIRIIFNSGNI
-846 EAGFDD
+846 EGGFDD

-878 GLEFQSTSTSMYI
+878 GLEFQSTSTSMYM
-891 EVDTDGSVSC
+891 EVDSDGVISC
-901 ESSTTYNPW
+901 ESSTTYSPW

-927 INGICSPYY
+927 INGVCSPYY

-947 GDASS
+947 GDATS
-952 IELADNFGSIQTAT
+952 IELADNFGATQTAT
-966 TTGIISFG
+966 TTGVVNFG

-981 IVITTVNAN
+981 IIITAVNAN

-1024 ADDGATTTLTANYHI
+1024 ADDDATTTLTASYHI

-1052 GNCEFPSFIGGTPT
+1052 NNCEFPSFLGGTPT

-1099 GVISFDLSNSNGYN
+1099 GVVSFDLSNANGYN
-1113 GWSYDPADTLPNSS
+1113 GWSYDPGDTLPNSS

-1147 GGEINYM
+1147 GGEINFM
-1154 ILGSSPQRQFVV
+1154 ILGSAPQRQFVV
-1166 NYTEVPHFSAACN
+1166 NYTAVPLFSGACN
-1179 NLTSTSQII
+1179 ELTSTSQII

-1194 VIDVNIIDKPICT
+1194 VIDVNIIDKPICP

-1251 NPNYVFEWYDG
+1251 NPNYLFEWYDG

-1284 AITYALCTGGTAT
+1284 AITYDLCTGGTAT

-1310 VPIAV
+1310 VPVAV
-1315 EEQISLCDGEEEAV
+1315 EEQIALCDGEEQAV
-1329 LEVYVDDTQQVPEDI
+1329 LEVYVDDAQQIPEDI

-1352 IVYVS
+1352 VVYVS

-1368 TLGDGEFD
+1368 TLGDGEFEI
-1376 LLTGNYI
+1376 LTGDYI

-1388 TVTECASDTVISINR
+1388 TVTECASDTVISITR

-1416 KCADGEVELY
+1416 KCADGEVDLY

-1454 NSGTFTHG
+1454 TAGTFTHG

-1545 IDQWCG
+1545 VDQWCG